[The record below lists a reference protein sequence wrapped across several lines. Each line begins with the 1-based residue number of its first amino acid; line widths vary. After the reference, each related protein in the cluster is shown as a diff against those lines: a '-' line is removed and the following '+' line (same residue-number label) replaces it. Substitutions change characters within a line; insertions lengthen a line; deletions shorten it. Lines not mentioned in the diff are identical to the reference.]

1 MSFYTALT
9 GLNGSQADI
18 SATSNN
24 IANVATTGYKRSKAE
39 FGDIFATSPLQNAS
53 SSIGSGTILKGIKQ
67 QFTQGNVSSSL
78 NALDMAISGQGFFA
92 LKPSLTTNQTV
103 YTRNGSFSVNN
114 DRFVV
119 DSAGQFVLA
128 LPVSDDGSVQGGEIV
143 DAKPLKL
150 ELEAGEAKKTDN
162 LELAVNLPASSTVF
176 DSAAD
181 FDPKNPATFNS
192 STSVTIFD
200 NLGNPVIA
208 TAFFIKTQAASGD
221 QVTHKYQTKFIVDG
235 REVQPSLTE
244 AISPTGQTL
253 VVDRFGQIIPIN
265 EKPQIISVAQTQP
278 LFFLDDLSNK
288 TVSKAATVESTVLED
303 AAFTATAPSITV
315 VTDPLQYYTTYEAN
329 PTLNKSTYWGKDFL
343 TVRVDD
349 TTGSASFK
357 SIDIRPGTYTATSLA
372 SEVQR
377 AINAGLSDDSK
388 LAIDPVTD
396 GSFSIQFNQLDNN
409 DEIQTLTA
417 INVDLMKDSFVT
429 EKLFAGTNGIE
440 NVASP
445 NFTREEF
452 LSHAQLR
459 INDALNRA
467 AVSAD
472 GNTNN
477 SSTYGV
483 SSQLF
488 NRVTGKALTGAIK
501 ETEVLS
507 FNYKHP
513 TTDLTDENNVTT
525 EEKFLLHSYYNS
537 SPTLKVFDKA
547 VDVTAVGGN
556 TMVQDASGTLKVY
569 INDTTNTISSTS
581 FPTEVFLAGE
591 FDTTVSTVNNLK
603 YNGAKFSV
611 SSAGTDANGNEFL
624 NLKSDSTAAINIT
637 DTKIK
642 VLYSESKDISA
653 QFEGGTDVFSGQT
666 EHFGSNRIVLKELN
680 KHSYLNKDVKQPNT
694 LLNKSGGI
702 TATQPNSGES
712 SPNDVL
718 VVDTTAGFPTSG
730 TLLIGTEQIT
740 YTGKTSTSFTGI
752 IRGAN
757 STVAAIHA
765 DDASIK
771 LLTFTD
777 GIMTGFKDILR
788 NTTLSAVPSTRSV
801 AGGTADANAYTAA
814 ADIPGTNVI
823 YEKTGTLG
831 VSDATLEV
839 EGGTKG
845 IRVGDLVVAKGIIAG
860 TRVNSIDHDTSTIT
874 LSNNS
879 NTLALAPATA
889 TTAGDKIAFLASAH
903 TSGTGASGQKVI
915 TVTDATNISEGDLV
929 YGRNIAS
936 GAYVTAVS
944 GTSVTINANILA
956 SSDSGG
962 SAPSGI
968 FGDELNFV
976 DNEGLG
982 VATKQN
988 GGNAALGATTLTVAA
1003 NTNIQVGDVVEVA
1016 GVPAGTTVTNINT
1029 NTITISAA
1037 TTAQIDADTP
1047 ILFLPA
1053 DSESLTVGST
1063 AGFTDAT
1070 EAAPGK
1076 FKLGDEIITYTGKTA
1091 TTLTGITRGAEN
1103 SESKAVA
1110 VNTAISLFDSVI
1122 NLGLSTRT
1130 TDVNTAINATATTVT
1145 VDSTADF
1152 EDSGFIRIGNEVIS
1166 YTGKTATS
1174 FTGLTRGVAGTTA
1187 ASHTND
1193 AVITQE
1199 ISNTDDWVDE
1209 DDPALRIAYD
1219 ISGQNFTL
1227 QGIPSKIGTS
1237 TSSKMFSFSA
1247 YGPGEGS
1254 GANAI
1259 GLKTLSNKA
1268 SSNIG
1273 GGAVLKAESVLF
1285 TGDQI
1290 AADTQQAFGVEVS
1303 YNNLTRKFSIASG
1316 TTGENIPANSAVGVG
1331 DAGQASSNIEIGRL
1345 AIVDGVATASAAG
1358 IGGTSAL
1365 LGINATNEITTVTA
1379 DTSGKGLQSEAAVLN
1394 GKTSNEDLSEDFF
1407 LSDAAEETI
1416 FVVNVNDIT
1425 AAIKVPEGVYNG
1437 TSLATALQSRI
1448 NQMEDSSGNTVN
1460 GVTVVYNTTSNSFTF
1475 TTGTTGLNSKIF
1487 VSASSRM
1494 GLNDL
1499 ELQTGTTPSF
1509 VNMANTI
1516 AKSDTGQSLYVN
1528 DAGTTTTLAPDNA
1541 WTPTTD
1547 GTFAKVFLRPGE
1559 LTFDTQGNLVSP
1571 TQKVNYKGDFAA
1583 DAAAGT
1589 NALSIDLDLDF
1600 DGSTQFASD
1609 FNVRTV
1615 TQDGQTV
1622 GKLDGL
1628 DIAANGLVSANYTN
1642 GLNIALGR
1650 LVMVNFNNQN
1660 GLKQIGNAT
1669 YVETSV
1675 SGVAAVGEAG
1685 ADGYGTIL
1693 SGSLERSNVDITEEL
1708 VNLITAQR
1716 NFQANAKTIET
1727 NTSLTQAIIQIRT

>member
-39 FGDIFATSPLQNAS
+39 FGDIFATSPLQNSS

-176 DSAAD
+176 ESAAD

-221 QVTHKYQTKFIVDG
+221 QATHKYQTKFIVDG

-409 DEIQTLTA
+409 DEIQTLAA

-429 EKLFAGTNGIE
+429 EDLFSITNGIE

-452 LSHAQLR
+452 LAHAQLR

-467 AVSAD
+467 AVSSD

-483 SSQLF
+483 NSSLF
-488 NRVTGKALTGAIK
+488 SRVNGKALDGAIK

-513 TTDLTDENNVTT
+513 TADLSDENNVTN
-525 EEKFLLHSYYNS
+525 EEKFLLHSYYNA

-547 VDVTAVGGN
+547 LDVTAVSGN

-569 INDTTNTISSTS
+569 INDTANTISSTS

-591 FDTTVSTVNNLK
+591 FDTTASTVNDAK

-611 SSAGTDANGNEFL
+611 SSAGTDADGNEFL
-624 NLKSDSTAAINIT
+624 NLKSDSTTAINIT

-642 VLYSESKDISA
+642 VLHTESKDISA
-653 QFEGGTDVFSGQT
+653 YFEGGTDVFSGQT

-694 LLNKSGGI
+694 LLNGAI
-702 TATQPNSGES
+702 
-712 SPNDVL
+712 NDTVTTL
-718 VVDTTAGFPTSG
+718 TVDTTAGFPASG
-730 TLLIGTEQIT
+730 TLLIGTEQVN
-740 YTGKTSTSFTGI
+740 YTGTTATSFTGVT
-752 IRGAN
+752 REVNGTTKA
-757 STVAAIHA
+757 TAQ
-765 DDASIK
+765 DDATVK
-771 LLTFTD
+771 LVTFTD
-777 GIMTGFKDILR
+777 GIMSDFTDILR
-788 NTTLSAVPSTRSV
+788 STTLTATPAT
-801 AGGTADANAYTAA
+801 AGRTAGTA
-814 ADIPGTNVI
+814 GTNVI
-823 YEKTGTLG
+823 YERTAAGATN
-831 VSDATLEV
+831 SDLLTV
-839 EGGTKG
+839 DGGTKG
-845 IRVGDLVVAKGIIAG
+845 IRIGDRVVGAGITAG
-860 TRVNSIDHDTSTIT
+860 TRVIAITNDRQLQLSANPTAVLNANSATAAGTKVTFLASSHTTGTVDVTGGTATTLAVLDATNIAVGDAVFGTNIPANTTVTGITGTTIT
-874 LSNNS
+874 LSN
-879 NTLALAPATA
+879 AATA
-889 TTAGDKIAFLASAH
+889 DIVGGELSFVDEDGL
-903 TSGTGASGQKVI
+903 GAQVLINGEVAEG
-915 TVTDATNISEGDLV
+915 ATNI
-929 YGRNIAS
+929 
-936 GAYVTAVS
+936 T
-944 GTSVTINANILA
+944 
-956 SSDSGG
+956 
-962 SAPSGI
+962 
-968 FGDELNFV
+968 V
-976 DNEGLG
+976 D
-982 VATKQN
+982 
-988 GGNAALGATTLTVAA
+988 A
-1003 NTNIQVGDVVEVA
+1003 NTNISVGDIVEVA
-1016 GVPAGTTVTNINT
+1016 GVTVGTTVTAIN
-1029 NTITISAA
+1029 NAVITISAA
-1037 TTAQIDADTP
+1037 TTAIIPDNTS
-1047 ILFLPA
+1047 ITFLPP
-1053 DSESLTVGST
+1053 DSETLTVGTT
-1063 AGFTDAT
+1063 AGFTAASAD
-1070 EAAPGK
+1070 APGK
-1076 FKLGDEIITYTGKTA
+1076 FKLGDEIITYTGKTG
-1091 TTLTGITRGAEN
+1091 TTLTGITRGVDN
-1103 SESKAVA
+1103 SESKSVA
-1110 VNTAISLFDSVI
+1110 ATTTLSLFDSVE
-1122 NLGLSTRT
+1122 NLGLASRS
-1130 TDVNTAINATATTVT
+1130 TDVSAQLTTTATTLT

-1152 EDSGFIRIGNEVIS
+1152 EDNGFIRIGNELIE

-1174 FTGLTRGVAGTTA
+1174 FTGLIRGAGGTTA
-1187 ASHTND
+1187 LQHEIDS
-1193 AVITQE
+1193 VITQDV
-1199 ISNTDDWVDE
+1199 SSSDDWVDE
-1209 DDPALRIAYD
+1209 NDPALRIAYD
-1219 ISGQNFTL
+1219 FSSQNFTL

-1237 TSSKMFSFSA
+1237 TASKMFSFSA
-1247 YGPGEGS
+1247 YGPGEGNS
-1254 GANAI
+1254 ANAI
-1259 GLKTLSNKA
+1259 GLKTQTNKA

-1273 GGAVLKAESVLF
+1273 GGALLKAESVLF

-1331 DAGQASSNIEIGRL
+1331 DGGQASSNIEIGRL
-1345 AIVDGVATASAAG
+1345 AIVDGVATASNAG
-1358 IGGTSAL
+1358 TGGTSAL
-1365 LGINATNEITTVTA
+1365 LGINATNAITTVTA
-1379 DTSGKGLQSEAAVLN
+1379 DTSGKGLKSEPAVLN
-1394 GKTSNEDLSEDFF
+1394 GRTSNEDLSEDFF

-1425 AAIKVPEGVYNG
+1425 AAIQVPEGVYNG

-1448 NQMEDSSGNTVN
+1448 NQMEDTSGNTVN
-1460 GVTVVYNTTSNSFTF
+1460 GVTVVYNSTSNSFTF
-1475 TTGTTGLNSKIF
+1475 TTGTTGLKSKIF
-1487 VSASSRM
+1487 VSASARM
-1494 GLNDL
+1494 GLDNL
-1499 ELQTGTTPSF
+1499 ELVTGTTPSF

-1547 GTFAKVFLRPGE
+1547 GTFAKVFIRPGE

-1571 TQKVNYKGDFAA
+1571 IQKVGYQGDFAA

-1589 NALSIDLDLDF
+1589 NALSIDLDLNF

-1628 DIAANGLVSANYTN
+1628 DVAANGLVSANYTN

-1660 GLKQIGNAT
+1660 GLKQVGNAT

>member
-39 FGDIFATSPLQNAS
+39 FGDIFATSPLQNSS

-114 DRFVV
+114 DRYVV

-162 LELAVNLPASSTVF
+162 LELAVNLPASSSVF
-176 DSAAD
+176 ASADD
-181 FDPKNPATFNS
+181 FDPTNPATFNS

-208 TAFFIKTQAASGD
+208 TAYFIKTQAAQGNEA
-221 QVTHKYQTKFIVDG
+221 THKYQTKFIVDG
-235 REVQPSLTE
+235 REVEPSLTE

-253 VVDRFGQIIPIN
+253 VVDRFGQIIPMN

-278 LFFLDDLSNK
+278 LFYLDDLSNK
-288 TVSKAATVESTVLED
+288 TVSKSATVTSTVLED
-303 AAFTATAPSITV
+303 AAFTATAPSITI
-315 VTDPLQYYTTYEAN
+315 VTDPLQYNTTYEAN

-349 TTGSASFK
+349 TTGSAGFK
-357 SIDIRPGTYTATSLA
+357 SIDIRPGSYTAASLA

-377 AINAGLSDDSK
+377 AINSGLGDDSK
-388 LAIDPVTD
+388 LSIDPVTD

-409 DEIQTLTA
+409 DELQTLTA
-417 INVDLMKDSFVT
+417 IKVDLMQDSFIT
-429 EKLFAGTNGIE
+429 EDLFAATNGIE

-452 LSHAQLR
+452 LAHAQLQ

-472 GNTNN
+472 GSTNS

-483 SSQLF
+483 SSSLF
-488 NRVTGKALTGAIK
+488 ARATGSKLTGAIK

-507 FNYKHP
+507 FNYKQP
-513 TTDLTDENNVTT
+513 ATDLTDENSISDET
-525 EEKFLLHSYYNS
+525 KFLLHSYYNS
-537 SPTLKVFDKA
+537 SPTLNVFEKSL
-547 VDVTAVGGN
+547 DVKAVGGN

-569 INDTTNTISSTS
+569 VNDPDATISTTT
-581 FPTEVFLAGE
+581 FPTEVYLAGE
-591 FDTTVSTVNNLK
+591 FDTTTSTVNNLK

-611 SSAGTDANGNEFL
+611 SSAGTDANGNTFL
-624 NLKSDSTAAINIT
+624 NLKSDSTSAINIT

-642 VLYSESKDISA
+642 VLHTTSKDVSA
-653 QFEGGTDVFSGQT
+653 YFEGGTGIFDNQT

-680 KHSYLNKDVKQPNT
+680 KHAYLNKDAKQANT
-694 LLNKSGGI
+694 LLNGAISNSVTSI
-702 TATQPNSGES
+702 T
-712 SPNDVL
+712 
-718 VVDTTAGFPTSG
+718 VDTTTGFPASG
-730 TLLIGTEQIT
+730 TLLIGTEE
-740 YTGKTSTSFTGI
+740 
-752 IRGAN
+752 
-757 STVAAIHA
+757 
-765 DDASIK
+765 
-771 LLTFTD
+771 
-777 GIMTGFKDILR
+777 M
-788 NTTLSAVPSTRSV
+788 
-801 AGGTADANAYTAA
+801 
-814 ADIPGTNVI
+814 
-823 YEKTGTLG
+823 
-831 VSDATLEV
+831 
-839 EGGTKG
+839 
-845 IRVGDLVVAKGIIAG
+845 
-860 TRVNSIDHDTSTIT
+860 
-874 LSNNS
+874 
-879 NTLALAPATA
+879 
-889 TTAGDKIAFLASAH
+889 
-903 TSGTGASGQKVI
+903 
-915 TVTDATNISEGDLV
+915 
-929 YGRNIAS
+929 
-936 GAYVTAVS
+936 
-944 GTSVTINANILA
+944 
-956 SSDSGG
+956 
-962 SAPSGI
+962 
-968 FGDELNFV
+968 
-976 DNEGLG
+976 
-982 VATKQN
+982 
-988 GGNAALGATTLTVAA
+988 
-1003 NTNIQVGDVVEVA
+1003 
-1016 GVPAGTTVTNINT
+1016 
-1029 NTITISAA
+1029 
-1037 TTAQIDADTP
+1037 
-1047 ILFLPA
+1047 
-1053 DSESLTVGST
+1053 
-1063 AGFTDAT
+1063 
-1070 EAAPGK
+1070 
-1076 FKLGDEIITYTGKTA
+1076 TYTGKTA
-1091 TTLTGITRGAEN
+1091 TTFTGITRNTNSVGAASALDDATVKLASFSDDIFSGFTDKLRNTYAAAKVTNTAPAAGGTLTVGSTEGFPATGTILVGN
-1103 SESKAVA
+1103 EKMTYTAKTATTFTIGVKAQGHTTTYTGSEAKLKGAITATSPANGGTMTIDNLTNASFPKSGTLLVGSEHITYTGWTADTTSRPLTASSANTLTLSGITRA
-1110 VNTAISLFDSVI
+1110 VNGTTAATGSDNLDIDLLADVSLVTSVETM
-1122 NLGLSTRT
+1122 GLETRT
-1130 TDVNTAINATATTVT
+1130 TEINGAINASVTSLT
-1145 VDSTADF
+1145 VDSTVGF
-1152 EDSGFIRIGNEVIS
+1152 EDTGFIRVGTEVIA

-1174 FTGLTRGVAGTTA
+1174 FTGLTRGAGGTTA
-1187 ASHTND
+1187 AAHSDD
-1193 AVITQE
+1193 ADIFQE
-1199 ISNTDDWVDE
+1199 ISITDDWVDE
-1209 DDPALRIAYD
+1209 TDPALKITYD
-1219 ISGQNFTL
+1219 SSGQNFTL

-1237 TSSKMFSFSA
+1237 TASKMFSFSA
-1247 YGPGEGS
+1247 YAPGEGNK
-1254 GANAI
+1254 ANAI
-1259 GLKTLSNKA
+1259 GLKTQTNKA

-1290 AADTQQAFGVEVS
+1290 AADTQRAYGVEVS

-1316 TTGENIPANSAVGVG
+1316 STGENIPANSAVGVG
-1331 DAGQASSNIEIGRL
+1331 DSGQASSNIEIGRL
-1345 AIVDGVATASAAG
+1345 AIVDGVATASTTG
-1358 IGGTSAL
+1358 TGGTSAL
-1365 LGINATNEITTVTA
+1365 LGINATTAISTVTA
-1379 DTSGKGLQSEAAVLN
+1379 DTSGKGLKSSAAVLN
-1394 GKTSNEDLSEDFF
+1394 GKQSNEDLSEDFF
-1407 LSDAAEETI
+1407 LSNAAEETI

-1425 AAIKVPEGVYNG
+1425 AAIQVPEGVYNG

-1460 GVTVVYNTTSNSFTF
+1460 GVSVSYDTVGNSFSF

-1487 VSASSRM
+1487 VSGSSRM

-1499 ELQTGTTPSF
+1499 ELVTGTTPSF
-1509 VNMANTI
+1509 VNMANAT
-1516 AKSDTGQSLYVN
+1516 ASSATGQSLYVN
-1528 DAGTTTTLAPDNA
+1528 DAGTTTTLAPANS
-1541 WTPTTD
+1541 WTATTD
-1547 GTFAKVFLRPGE
+1547 GTFAKVFLKPGE

-1571 TQKVNYKGDFAA
+1571 IQKVGYKGDFAA
-1583 DAAAGT
+1583 NAETGT
-1589 NALSIDLDLDF
+1589 NALSIDLDLNF

-1609 FNVRTV
+1609 FNVKSV

-1642 GLNIALGR
+1642 GLNLALGR

>member
-39 FGDIFATSPLQNAS
+39 FGDIFATSPLQNSS

-114 DRFVV
+114 DRYVV

-128 LPVSDDGSVQGGEIV
+128 LPVSDDGSVQGGEIA
-143 DAKPLKL
+143 DAEPLKL

-176 DSAAD
+176 ASADD

-208 TAFFIKTQAASGD
+208 TAYFIKTQAASGSEA
-221 QVTHKYQTKFIVDG
+221 THKYQTKFIVDG
-235 REVQPSLTE
+235 REVEPSLTE

-253 VVDRFGQIIPIN
+253 VVDRFGQIIPMN

-278 LFFLDDLSNK
+278 LFYLDDLSNK
-288 TVSKAATVESTVLED
+288 TVSKAATVTSTVLED

-315 VTDPLQYYTTYEAN
+315 VTDPLQYNTTYEAN

-349 TTGSASFK
+349 TTGSAGFK
-357 SIDIRPGTYTATSLA
+357 SIDIRPGTYTAATLA

-377 AINAGLSDDSK
+377 AINAGLGDDAK
-388 LAIDPVTD
+388 LSIDPVTD

-409 DEIQTLTA
+409 DELQTLSA
-417 INVDLMKDSFVT
+417 IKVDLMQDSFIT
-429 EKLFAGTNGIE
+429 EDLFSATSGIE

-452 LSHAQLR
+452 LAHAQLQ

-477 SSTYGV
+477 ASTYGV
-483 SSQLF
+483 SSSLF
-488 NRVTGKALTGAIK
+488 ARASGAKLAGAIK

-507 FNYKHP
+507 FNYKQP
-513 TTDLTDENNVTT
+513 ATDLLDENAITNET
-525 EEKFLLHSYYNS
+525 KFLLHSYYNS
-537 SPTLKVFDKA
+537 SPDLKVFEKALDVKA
-547 VDVTAVGGN
+547 VSGN

-569 INDTTNTISSTS
+569 VNDPNSTITTTS
-581 FPTEVFLAGE
+581 FPTEVYIAGE
-591 FDTTVSTVNNLK
+591 FDTTTSTVNNLK

-611 SSAGTDANGNEFL
+611 SSAGTDANGNTFL
-624 NLKSDSTAAINIT
+624 NLKSDSTSAINIT
-637 DTKIK
+637 ETKIK
-642 VLYSESKDISA
+642 VLHTTSKDVSA
-653 QFEGGTDVFSGQT
+653 YFEGGTDIFDNQT

-680 KHSYLNKDVKQPNT
+680 KHGYLNKDANQANT
-694 LLNKSGGI
+694 LLNGAI
-702 TATQPNSGES
+702 TNSATSIT
-712 SPNDVL
+712 
-718 VVDTTAGFPTSG
+718 VDTTTGFPTSG
-730 TLLIGTEQIT
+730 TLLIGTEEMT
-740 YTGKTSTSFTGI
+740 YTGKTSTTFTGLT
-752 IRGAN
+752 RNTNSAGAA
-757 STVAAIHA
+757 TAL
-765 DDASIK
+765 DDATVK
-771 LLTFTD
+771 LASFSENIFSGFTD
-777 GIMTGFKDILR
+777 QLR
-788 NTTLSAVPSTRSV
+788 NT
-801 AGGTADANAYTAA
+801 YAA
-814 ADIPGTNVI
+814 AAV
-823 YEKTGTLG
+823 
-831 VSDATLEV
+831 
-839 EGGTKG
+839 
-845 IRVGDLVVAKGIIAG
+845 
-860 TRVNSIDHDTSTIT
+860 TS
-874 LSNNS
+874 S
-879 NTLALAPATA
+879 APAA
-889 TTAGDKIAFLASAH
+889 
-903 TSGTGASGQKVI
+903 SGT
-915 TVTDATNISEGDLV
+915 
-929 YGRNIAS
+929 
-936 GAYVTAVS
+936 
-944 GTSVTINANILA
+944 
-956 SSDSGG
+956 
-962 SAPSGI
+962 
-968 FGDELNFV
+968 
-976 DNEGLG
+976 
-982 VATKQN
+982 
-988 GGNAALGATTLTVAA
+988 
-1003 NTNIQVGDVVEVA
+1003 
-1016 GVPAGTTVTNINT
+1016 
-1029 NTITISAA
+1029 
-1037 TTAQIDADTP
+1037 
-1047 ILFLPA
+1047 
-1053 DSESLTVGST
+1053 LTVGST
-1063 AGFTDAT
+1063 AGFPDTGTLKVGNEHMTYTAKTATTFTIGVKAQDNTTTYTAPTAVLDGAITASSTTIVVDGFQNGPFPESGTLLIGTEHVTYTGYTSSSTTRPYPNDASIEVTFTGLTRGVNGTTAASGSDNATVTLLSEVSLVESVETMGLETRTTAVNNGAGITAAATSMTVDSTVGFEDSGFIRVGT
-1070 EAAPGK
+1070 EVMS
-1076 FKLGDEIITYTGKTA
+1076 YTGKTA
-1091 TTLTGITRGAEN
+1091 TT
-1103 SESKAVA
+1103 
-1110 VNTAISLFDSVI
+1110 
-1122 NLGLSTRT
+1122 
-1130 TDVNTAINATATTVT
+1130 
-1145 VDSTADF
+1145 
-1152 EDSGFIRIGNEVIS
+1152 
-1166 YTGKTATS
+1166 
-1174 FTGLTRGVAGTTA
+1174 FTGLTRGAGGTTA
-1187 ASHTND
+1187 QIHADD
-1193 AVITQE
+1193 AKIFQE
-1199 ISNTDDWVDE
+1199 ISITDDWVDE
-1209 DDPALRIAYD
+1209 TDPALKITYD
-1219 ISGQNFTL
+1219 SSGQNFTL

-1237 TSSKMFSFSA
+1237 TPSKMFSFSA
-1247 YGPGEGS
+1247 FSPGEGNK
-1254 GANAI
+1254 ANAI
-1259 GLKTLSNKA
+1259 GLKTQSNKA

-1273 GGAVLKAESVLF
+1273 GGALLKAESVLF

-1290 AADTQQAFGVEVS
+1290 AADTQRAYGVEVS

-1316 TTGENIPANSAVGVG
+1316 STGENIPANSAVGVG
-1331 DAGQASSNIEIGRL
+1331 DSGQASSNIEIGRL
-1345 AIVDGVATASAAG
+1345 AIVDGVATSSNAG

-1365 LGINATNEITTVTA
+1365 LGINATTAITTVTA
-1379 DTSGKGLQSEAAVLN
+1379 DTSGKGLQSSAAVLN

-1425 AAIKVPEGVYNG
+1425 AAIQVPEGVYNG
-1437 TSLATALQSRI
+1437 TSLATALESRI
-1448 NQMEDSSGNTVN
+1448 NQMEDSAGNTVN
-1460 GVTVVYNTTSNSFTF
+1460 GVAVTYSTVDNAFTF
-1475 TTGTTGLNSKIF
+1475 TTGTTGINSKIF

-1499 ELQTGTTPSF
+1499 ELVTGTTPSF
-1509 VNMANTI
+1509 VNMAT
-1516 AKSDTGQSLYVN
+1516 ATASSATGQSLYVN
-1528 DAGTTTTLAPDNA
+1528 DAGTTTTLAPENS
-1541 WTPTTD
+1541 WTATTD
-1547 GTFAKVFLRPGE
+1547 GSFAKVFLRPGE

-1571 TQKVNYKGDFAA
+1571 IQKVGYQGDFAA

-1589 NALSIDLDLDF
+1589 NALSIDLDLNF

-1609 FNVRTV
+1609 FNVRSV

-1628 DIAANGLVSANYTN
+1628 DVAANGLVSANYTN

-1727 NTSLTQAIIQIRT
+1727 NTTLTQAIIQIRS

>member
-39 FGDIFATSPLQNAS
+39 FGDIFATSPLQNSS

-114 DRFVV
+114 DRYVV

-128 LPVSDDGSVQGGEIV
+128 LPVSDDGSVQGGEIA
-143 DAKPLKL
+143 DAEPLKL

-176 DSAAD
+176 ASADD
-181 FDPKNPATFNS
+181 FDSKNPATFNS

-208 TAFFIKTQAASGD
+208 TAYFIKTQAASGSEA
-221 QVTHKYQTKFIVDG
+221 THKYQTKFIVDG
-235 REVQPSLTE
+235 REVEPSLTE

-253 VVDRFGQIIPIN
+253 VVDRFGQIIPMN

-278 LFFLDDLSNK
+278 LFYLDDLSNK
-288 TVSKAATVESTVLED
+288 TVSKAATVTSTVLED

-315 VTDPLQYYTTYEAN
+315 VTDPLQYNTTYEAN

-349 TTGSASFK
+349 TTGSAGFK
-357 SIDIRPGTYTATSLA
+357 SIDIRPGTYTAATLA

-377 AINAGLSDDSK
+377 AINAGLGDDAK
-388 LAIDPVTD
+388 LSIDPVTD

-409 DEIQTLTA
+409 DELQTLSA
-417 INVDLMKDSFVT
+417 IKVDLMQDSFIT
-429 EKLFAGTNGIE
+429 EDLFSATSGIE

-452 LSHAQLR
+452 LAHAQLQ

-472 GNTNN
+472 GNTN
-477 SSTYGV
+477 SASTYGV
-483 SSQLF
+483 SSSLF
-488 NRVTGKALTGAIK
+488 ARASGAKLAGAIK

-507 FNYKHP
+507 FNYKQP
-513 TTDLTDENNVTT
+513 ATDLLDENAITDET
-525 EEKFLLHSYYNS
+525 KFLLHSYYNS
-537 SPTLKVFDKA
+537 SPDLKVFEKSLDVKA
-547 VDVTAVGGN
+547 VSGN

-569 INDTTNTISSTS
+569 VNDPNSTITTTT
-581 FPTEVFLAGE
+581 FPTEVYIAGE
-591 FDTTVSTVNNLK
+591 FDTATSEVNNLK

-611 SSAGTDANGNEFL
+611 SSAGTDANGNTFL

-637 DTKIK
+637 ETKIK
-642 VLYSESKDISA
+642 VLHTTSKDVSA
-653 QFEGGTDVFSGQT
+653 YFEGGTDIFDNQT

-680 KHSYLNKDVKQPNT
+680 KHGYLNKDAKQANT
-694 LLNKSGGI
+694 LLNGAIS
-702 TATQPNSGES
+702 NSA
-712 SPNDVL
+712 L
-718 VVDTTAGFPTSG
+718 HLTVDTTTGFPTSG
-730 TLLIGTEQIT
+730 TLLIGTEEMT
-740 YTGKTSTSFTGI
+740 YTGKTSTTFTGI
-752 IRGAN
+752 TRNTNSAGAAAALDDATVKLASFSEDIFSGFTDQLRNTFAAAAVTSSAPAAGGTLTVSSTDGFPDTGTIKVGNEHMTYTAKTATTFTIGVKAQDNTTTYTAPTAILDGAITATSTTITVDTFPNGGFPETGTLLIGTEHVTYTGFTAN
-757 STVAAIHA
+757 STTRPFPNNDTIEITFTGLTRGVNGTTAAIGSNNA
-765 DDASIK
+765 AVT
-771 LLTFTD
+771 LLSEVSLVESVESMGLETRATAVNNGA
-777 GIMTGFKDILR
+777 GI
-788 NTTLSAVPSTRSV
+788 
-801 AGGTADANAYTAA
+801 TAA
-814 ADIPGTNVI
+814 ATSMTVDSTVGF
-823 YEKTGTLG
+823 EDSGF
-831 VSDATLEV
+831 
-839 EGGTKG
+839 
-845 IRVGDLVVAKGIIAG
+845 IRVG
-860 TRVNSIDHDTSTIT
+860 T
-874 LSNNS
+874 
-879 NTLALAPATA
+879 
-889 TTAGDKIAFLASAH
+889 
-903 TSGTGASGQKVI
+903 
-915 TVTDATNISEGDLV
+915 
-929 YGRNIAS
+929 
-936 GAYVTAVS
+936 
-944 GTSVTINANILA
+944 
-956 SSDSGG
+956 
-962 SAPSGI
+962 
-968 FGDELNFV
+968 
-976 DNEGLG
+976 
-982 VATKQN
+982 
-988 GGNAALGATTLTVAA
+988 
-1003 NTNIQVGDVVEVA
+1003 EVM
-1016 GVPAGTTVTNINT
+1016 
-1029 NTITISAA
+1029 S
-1037 TTAQIDADTP
+1037 
-1047 ILFLPA
+1047 
-1053 DSESLTVGST
+1053 
-1063 AGFTDAT
+1063 
-1070 EAAPGK
+1070 
-1076 FKLGDEIITYTGKTA
+1076 YTGKTA
-1091 TTLTGITRGAEN
+1091 TT
-1103 SESKAVA
+1103 
-1110 VNTAISLFDSVI
+1110 
-1122 NLGLSTRT
+1122 
-1130 TDVNTAINATATTVT
+1130 
-1145 VDSTADF
+1145 
-1152 EDSGFIRIGNEVIS
+1152 
-1166 YTGKTATS
+1166 
-1174 FTGLTRGVAGTTA
+1174 FTGLTRGAGGTTA
-1187 ASHTND
+1187 QIHADD
-1193 AVITQE
+1193 AKIFQE
-1199 ISNTDDWVDE
+1199 ISITDDWVDE
-1209 DDPALRIAYD
+1209 TDPALKITYD
-1219 ISGQNFTL
+1219 SSGQNFTL

-1237 TSSKMFSFSA
+1237 TPSKMFSFSA
-1247 YGPGEGS
+1247 YSPGEGNK
-1254 GANAI
+1254 ANAI
-1259 GLKTLSNKA
+1259 GLKTQSNKA

-1273 GGAVLKAESVLF
+1273 GGALLKAESVLF

-1290 AADTQQAFGVEVS
+1290 AADTQRAYGVEVS

-1316 TTGENIPANSAVGVG
+1316 STGENIPANSAVGVG
-1331 DAGQASSNIEIGRL
+1331 DSGQASSNIEIGRL
-1345 AIVDGVATASAAG
+1345 AIVDGVATVSNAG

-1365 LGINATNEITTVTA
+1365 LGINATTAITTVTA
-1379 DTSGKGLQSEAAVLN
+1379 DTSGKGLQSSAAVLS

-1425 AAIKVPEGVYNG
+1425 AAIQVPEGVYNG
-1437 TSLATALQSRI
+1437 TSLATALESRI
-1448 NQMEDSSGNTVN
+1448 NQMEDSAGNTVN
-1460 GVTVVYNTTSNSFTF
+1460 GVAVTYSTVDNAFTF

-1499 ELQTGTTPSF
+1499 ELVTGTTPSF
-1509 VNMANTI
+1509 VNMAT
-1516 AKSDTGQSLYVN
+1516 ATASSATGQSLYVN
-1528 DAGTTTTLAPDNA
+1528 DAGTTTTLAPENS
-1541 WTPTTD
+1541 WTATTD
-1547 GTFAKVFLRPGE
+1547 GSFAKVFLRPGE

-1571 TQKVNYKGDFAA
+1571 IQKVGYQGDFAA

-1589 NALSIDLDLDF
+1589 NALSIDLDLNF

-1609 FNVRTV
+1609 FNVRSV

-1628 DIAANGLVSANYTN
+1628 DVAANGLVSANYTN

-1727 NTSLTQAIIQIRT
+1727 NTTLTQAIIQIRS

>member
-39 FGDIFATSPLQNAS
+39 FGDIFATSPLQNSS

-114 DRFVV
+114 DRYVV

-128 LPVSDDGSVQGGEIV
+128 LPVSDDGSVQGGEIA
-143 DAKPLKL
+143 DAEPLKL

-176 DSAAD
+176 ASADD

-208 TAFFIKTQAASGD
+208 TAYFIKTQAASGSEA
-221 QVTHKYQTKFIVDG
+221 THKYQTKFIVDG
-235 REVQPSLTE
+235 REVEPSLTE

-253 VVDRFGQIIPIN
+253 VVDRFGQIIPMN

-278 LFFLDDLSNK
+278 LFYLDDLSNK
-288 TVSKAATVESTVLED
+288 TVSKAATVTSTVLED

-315 VTDPLQYYTTYEAN
+315 VTDPLQYNTTYEAN

-349 TTGSASFK
+349 TTGSAGFK
-357 SIDIRPGTYTATSLA
+357 SIDIRPGTYTAATLA

-377 AINAGLSDDSK
+377 AINAGLGDDAK
-388 LAIDPVTD
+388 LSIDPVTD

-409 DEIQTLTA
+409 DELQTLTA
-417 INVDLMKDSFVT
+417 IKVDLMQDSFIT
-429 EKLFAGTNGIE
+429 EDLFSATSGIE

-452 LSHAQLR
+452 LAHAQLQ

-477 SSTYGV
+477 ASTYGV
-483 SSQLF
+483 SSSLF
-488 NRVTGKALTGAIK
+488 ARATGAKLSGAIK

-507 FNYKHP
+507 FNYKQP
-513 TTDLTDENNVTT
+513 ATDLLDENAITNET
-525 EEKFLLHSYYNS
+525 KFLLHSYYNS
-537 SPTLKVFDKA
+537 SPDLKVFEKALDVKA
-547 VDVTAVGGN
+547 VSGN

-569 INDTTNTISSTS
+569 VNDPNSTITTTS
-581 FPTEVFLAGE
+581 FPTEVYIAGE
-591 FDTTVSTVNNLK
+591 FDTTTSTVNNLK

-611 SSAGTDANGNEFL
+611 SSAGTDANGNTFL
-624 NLKSDSTAAINIT
+624 NLKSDSTSAINIT
-637 DTKIK
+637 ETKIK
-642 VLYSESKDISA
+642 VLHTTSKDVSA
-653 QFEGGTDVFSGQT
+653 YFEGGTDIFDNQT

-680 KHSYLNKDVKQPNT
+680 KHGYLNKDAKQANT
-694 LLNKSGGI
+694 LLNGAI
-702 TATQPNSGES
+702 ANNS
-712 SPNDVL
+712 PTL
-718 VVDTTAGFPTSG
+718 TVDTTTGFPTSG
-730 TLLIGTEQIT
+730 TLLIGTEEMT
-740 YTGKTSTSFTGI
+740 YTGKTSTTFTGLT
-752 IRGAN
+752 RNTNGAG
-757 STVAAIHA
+757 AAA
-765 DDASIK
+765 ALDDATVK
-771 LLTFTD
+771 LASFSEDIFSGFTD
-777 GIMTGFKDILR
+777 QLR
-788 NTTLSAVPSTRSV
+788 NTYAAAAVTSSAPA
-801 AGGTADANAYTAA
+801 AGGT
-814 ADIPGTNVI
+814 
-823 YEKTGTLG
+823 
-831 VSDATLEV
+831 
-839 EGGTKG
+839 
-845 IRVGDLVVAKGIIAG
+845 
-860 TRVNSIDHDTSTIT
+860 
-874 LSNNS
+874 
-879 NTLALAPATA
+879 
-889 TTAGDKIAFLASAH
+889 
-903 TSGTGASGQKVI
+903 
-915 TVTDATNISEGDLV
+915 
-929 YGRNIAS
+929 
-936 GAYVTAVS
+936 
-944 GTSVTINANILA
+944 
-956 SSDSGG
+956 
-962 SAPSGI
+962 
-968 FGDELNFV
+968 
-976 DNEGLG
+976 
-982 VATKQN
+982 
-988 GGNAALGATTLTVAA
+988 
-1003 NTNIQVGDVVEVA
+1003 
-1016 GVPAGTTVTNINT
+1016 
-1029 NTITISAA
+1029 
-1037 TTAQIDADTP
+1037 
-1047 ILFLPA
+1047 
-1053 DSESLTVGST
+1053 LTVGST
-1063 AGFTDAT
+1063 AGFPDTGTIKVGNEHMTYTAKTAT
-1070 EAAPGK
+1070 TFTIGVKAQDNTTTYTAPTAILDGAITATSTTITVDTFPNGGFPESGTLLIGTEHVTYTGFTANSTTRPFPNNNTIEVTFTGLTRGANGTTAAIGSDNAAVT
-1076 FKLGDEIITYTGKTA
+1076 LLSEVSLVESVESMGLETRATAVNNGAGITAAATSMTVDSTVGFEDSGFIRVGTEVMSYTGKTA
-1091 TTLTGITRGAEN
+1091 TT
-1103 SESKAVA
+1103 
-1110 VNTAISLFDSVI
+1110 
-1122 NLGLSTRT
+1122 
-1130 TDVNTAINATATTVT
+1130 
-1145 VDSTADF
+1145 
-1152 EDSGFIRIGNEVIS
+1152 
-1166 YTGKTATS
+1166 
-1174 FTGLTRGVAGTTA
+1174 FTGLTRGAGGTTA
-1187 ASHTND
+1187 QIHADD
-1193 AVITQE
+1193 AKIFQE
-1199 ISNTDDWVDE
+1199 ISITDDWVDE
-1209 DDPALRIAYD
+1209 TDPALKITYD
-1219 ISGQNFTL
+1219 SSGQNFTL

-1237 TSSKMFSFSA
+1237 TPSKMFSFSA
-1247 YGPGEGS
+1247 FSPGEGNK
-1254 GANAI
+1254 ANAI
-1259 GLKTLSNKA
+1259 GLKTQSNKA

-1273 GGAVLKAESVLF
+1273 GGALLKAESVLF

-1290 AADTQQAFGVEVS
+1290 AADTQRAYGVEVS

-1316 TTGENIPANSAVGVG
+1316 STGENIPANSAVGVG
-1331 DAGQASSNIEIGRL
+1331 DSGQASSNIEIGRL
-1345 AIVDGVATASAAG
+1345 AIVDGVATSSNAG

-1365 LGINATNEITTVTA
+1365 LGINATTAITTVTA
-1379 DTSGKGLQSEAAVLN
+1379 DTSGKGLQSSAAVLN

-1425 AAIKVPEGVYNG
+1425 AAIQVPEGVYNG

-1448 NQMEDSSGNTVN
+1448 NQMEDSAGNTVN
-1460 GVTVVYNTTSNSFTF
+1460 GVAVTYSTVNNAFTF

-1499 ELQTGTTPSF
+1499 ELVTGTTPSF
-1509 VNMANTI
+1509 VNMAT
-1516 AKSDTGQSLYVN
+1516 ATASSATGQSLYVN
-1528 DAGTTTTLAPDNA
+1528 DAGTTTTLAPENS
-1541 WTPTTD
+1541 WTATTD
-1547 GTFAKVFLRPGE
+1547 GSFAKVFLRPGE

-1571 TQKVNYKGDFAA
+1571 IQKVGYQGDFAA

-1589 NALSIDLDLDF
+1589 NALSIDLDLNF

-1609 FNVRTV
+1609 FNVRSV

-1628 DIAANGLVSANYTN
+1628 DVAANGLVSANYTN

-1727 NTSLTQAIIQIRT
+1727 NTTLTQAIIQIRS

>member
-39 FGDIFATSPLQNAS
+39 FGDIFATSPLQNSS

-114 DRFVV
+114 DRYVV

-162 LELAVNLPASSTVF
+162 LELAVNLPASSSVF
-176 DSAAD
+176 ASADD
-181 FDPKNPATFNS
+181 FDPTNPATFNS

-208 TAFFIKTQAASGD
+208 TAYFIKTQAAQGNEA
-221 QVTHKYQTKFIVDG
+221 THKYQTKFIVDG
-235 REVQPSLTE
+235 REVEPSLTE

-253 VVDRFGQIIPIN
+253 VVDRFGQIIPMN

-278 LFFLDDLSNK
+278 LFYLDDLSNK
-288 TVSKAATVESTVLED
+288 TVSKSATVTSTVLED
-303 AAFTATAPSITV
+303 AAFTATAPSITI
-315 VTDPLQYYTTYEAN
+315 VTDPLQYNTTYEAN

-349 TTGSASFK
+349 TTGSAGFK
-357 SIDIRPGTYTATSLA
+357 SIDIRPGSYTAASLA

-377 AINAGLSDDSK
+377 AINSGLGDDSK
-388 LAIDPVTD
+388 LSIDPVTD

-409 DEIQTLTA
+409 DELQTLTA
-417 INVDLMKDSFVT
+417 IKVDLMQDSFIT
-429 EKLFAGTNGIE
+429 EDLFAATNGIE

-452 LSHAQLR
+452 LAHAQLQ

-472 GNTNN
+472 GSTNS

-483 SSQLF
+483 SSSLF
-488 NRVTGKALTGAIK
+488 ARATGSKLTGAIK

-507 FNYKHP
+507 FNYKQP
-513 TTDLTDENNVTT
+513 ATDLTDENSISDET
-525 EEKFLLHSYYNS
+525 KFLLHSYYNS
-537 SPTLKVFDKA
+537 SPTLNVFEKSL
-547 VDVTAVGGN
+547 DVKAVGGN

-569 INDTTNTISSTS
+569 VNDPDATISTTT
-581 FPTEVFLAGE
+581 FPTEVYLAGE
-591 FDTTVSTVNNLK
+591 FDTTTSTVNDLK

-611 SSAGTDANGNEFL
+611 SSAGTDANGNTFL
-624 NLKSDSTAAINIT
+624 NLKSDSTSAINIT

-642 VLYSESKDISA
+642 VLHTTSKDVSA
-653 QFEGGTDVFSGQT
+653 YFEGGTGIFDNQT

-680 KHSYLNKDVKQPNT
+680 KHAYLNKDAKQANT
-694 LLNKSGGI
+694 LLNGAINNSVTSI
-702 TATQPNSGES
+702 T
-712 SPNDVL
+712 
-718 VVDTTAGFPTSG
+718 VDTTTGFPASG
-730 TLLIGTEQIT
+730 TLLIGTEE
-740 YTGKTSTSFTGI
+740 
-752 IRGAN
+752 
-757 STVAAIHA
+757 
-765 DDASIK
+765 
-771 LLTFTD
+771 
-777 GIMTGFKDILR
+777 M
-788 NTTLSAVPSTRSV
+788 
-801 AGGTADANAYTAA
+801 
-814 ADIPGTNVI
+814 
-823 YEKTGTLG
+823 
-831 VSDATLEV
+831 
-839 EGGTKG
+839 
-845 IRVGDLVVAKGIIAG
+845 
-860 TRVNSIDHDTSTIT
+860 
-874 LSNNS
+874 
-879 NTLALAPATA
+879 
-889 TTAGDKIAFLASAH
+889 
-903 TSGTGASGQKVI
+903 
-915 TVTDATNISEGDLV
+915 
-929 YGRNIAS
+929 
-936 GAYVTAVS
+936 
-944 GTSVTINANILA
+944 
-956 SSDSGG
+956 
-962 SAPSGI
+962 
-968 FGDELNFV
+968 
-976 DNEGLG
+976 
-982 VATKQN
+982 
-988 GGNAALGATTLTVAA
+988 
-1003 NTNIQVGDVVEVA
+1003 
-1016 GVPAGTTVTNINT
+1016 
-1029 NTITISAA
+1029 
-1037 TTAQIDADTP
+1037 
-1047 ILFLPA
+1047 
-1053 DSESLTVGST
+1053 
-1063 AGFTDAT
+1063 
-1070 EAAPGK
+1070 
-1076 FKLGDEIITYTGKTA
+1076 TYTGKTA
-1091 TTLTGITRGAEN
+1091 TTFTGITRNTNSVGAASALDDATVKLASFSDDIFSGFTDKLRN
-1103 SESKAVA
+1103 TYAAAKVT
-1110 VNTAISLFDSVI
+1110 NTAPAAGGTLTVGSTEGFPATGTILVGNEKMTYTAKTATTFTIGVKAQGHTTTYTGSEAKLKGAITATSPANGGTMTIDNLTNASFPKSGTLLVGSEHITYTGWTADTTSRPLTGSSANTLTLSGITRGVNGTTAATGSDNLDIDLLADVSLVTSVETM
-1122 NLGLSTRT
+1122 GLETRT
-1130 TDVNTAINATATTVT
+1130 TEINGAINASVTSLT
-1145 VDSTADF
+1145 VDSTVGF
-1152 EDSGFIRIGNEVIS
+1152 EDTGFIRVGTEIMS

-1174 FTGLTRGVAGTTA
+1174 FTGLTRGAGGTTA
-1187 ASHTND
+1187 AAHSDD
-1193 AVITQE
+1193 ADIFQE
-1199 ISNTDDWVDE
+1199 ISITDDWVDE
-1209 DDPALRIAYD
+1209 TDPALKITYD
-1219 ISGQNFTL
+1219 SSGQNFTL

-1237 TSSKMFSFSA
+1237 TASKMFSFSA
-1247 YGPGEGS
+1247 YAPGEGNK
-1254 GANAI
+1254 ANAI
-1259 GLKTLSNKA
+1259 GLKTQTNKA

-1290 AADTQQAFGVEVS
+1290 AADTQRAYGVEVS

-1316 TTGENIPANSAVGVG
+1316 STGENIPANSAVGVG
-1331 DAGQASSNIEIGRL
+1331 DSGQASSNIEIGRL
-1345 AIVDGVATASAAG
+1345 AIVDGVATASTTG
-1358 IGGTSAL
+1358 TGGTSAL
-1365 LGINATNEITTVTA
+1365 LGINATTAISTVTA
-1379 DTSGKGLQSEAAVLN
+1379 DTSGKGLKSSAAVLN
-1394 GKTSNEDLSEDFF
+1394 GKQSNEDLSEDFF
-1407 LSDAAEETI
+1407 LSNAAEETI

-1425 AAIKVPEGVYNG
+1425 AAIQVPEGVYNG

-1460 GVTVVYNTTSNSFTF
+1460 GVSVSYDTVGNSFSF

-1487 VSASSRM
+1487 VSGSSRM

-1499 ELQTGTTPSF
+1499 ELVTGTTPSF
-1509 VNMANTI
+1509 VNMANAT
-1516 AKSDTGQSLYVN
+1516 ASSATGQSLYVN
-1528 DAGTTTTLAPDNA
+1528 DAGTTTTLAPANS
-1541 WTPTTD
+1541 WTATTD
-1547 GTFAKVFLRPGE
+1547 GTFAKVFLKPGE

-1571 TQKVNYKGDFAA
+1571 IQKVGYKGDFAA
-1583 DAAAGT
+1583 NAETGT
-1589 NALSIDLDLDF
+1589 NALSIDLDLNF

-1609 FNVRTV
+1609 FNVKSV

-1642 GLNIALGR
+1642 GLNLALGR

>member
-39 FGDIFATSPLQNAS
+39 FGDIFATSPLQNSS

-114 DRFVV
+114 DRYVV

-162 LELAVNLPASSTVF
+162 LELAVNLPASSSVF
-176 DSAAD
+176 ASADD
-181 FDPKNPATFNS
+181 FDPTNPATFNS

-208 TAFFIKTQAASGD
+208 TAYFIKTQAAQGNEA
-221 QVTHKYQTKFIVDG
+221 THKYQTKFIVDG
-235 REVQPSLTE
+235 REVEPSLTE

-253 VVDRFGQIIPIN
+253 VVDRFGQIIPMN

-278 LFFLDDLSNK
+278 LFYLDDLSNK
-288 TVSKAATVESTVLED
+288 TVSKSATVTSTVLED
-303 AAFTATAPSITV
+303 AAFTATAPSITI
-315 VTDPLQYYTTYEAN
+315 VTDPLQYNTTYEAN

-349 TTGSASFK
+349 TTGSAGFK
-357 SIDIRPGTYTATSLA
+357 SIDIRPGSYTAASLA

-377 AINAGLSDDSK
+377 AINSGLGDDSK
-388 LAIDPVTD
+388 LSIDPVTD

-409 DEIQTLTA
+409 DELQTLTA
-417 INVDLMKDSFVT
+417 IKVDLMQDSFIT
-429 EKLFAGTNGIE
+429 EDLFAATNGIE

-452 LSHAQLR
+452 LAHAQLQ

-472 GNTNN
+472 GSTNS

-483 SSQLF
+483 SSSLF
-488 NRVTGKALTGAIK
+488 ARATGSKLTGAIK

-507 FNYKHP
+507 FNYKQP
-513 TTDLTDENNVTT
+513 ATDLTDENSISDET
-525 EEKFLLHSYYNS
+525 KFLLHSYYNS
-537 SPTLKVFDKA
+537 SPTLNVFEKSL
-547 VDVTAVGGN
+547 DVKAVGGN

-569 INDTTNTISSTS
+569 VNDPDATISTTT
-581 FPTEVFLAGE
+581 FPTEVYLAGE
-591 FDTTVSTVNNLK
+591 FDTTTSTVNNLK

-611 SSAGTDANGNEFL
+611 SSAGTDANGNTFL
-624 NLKSDSTAAINIT
+624 NLKSDSTSAINIT

-642 VLYSESKDISA
+642 VLHTTSKDVSA
-653 QFEGGTDVFSGQT
+653 YFEGGTGIFDNQT

-680 KHSYLNKDVKQPNT
+680 KHAYLNKDAKQANT
-694 LLNKSGGI
+694 LLNGAINSSVTSI
-702 TATQPNSGES
+702 T
-712 SPNDVL
+712 
-718 VVDTTAGFPTSG
+718 VDTTTGFPASG
-730 TLLIGTEQIT
+730 TLLIGTEE
-740 YTGKTSTSFTGI
+740 
-752 IRGAN
+752 
-757 STVAAIHA
+757 
-765 DDASIK
+765 
-771 LLTFTD
+771 
-777 GIMTGFKDILR
+777 M
-788 NTTLSAVPSTRSV
+788 
-801 AGGTADANAYTAA
+801 
-814 ADIPGTNVI
+814 
-823 YEKTGTLG
+823 
-831 VSDATLEV
+831 
-839 EGGTKG
+839 
-845 IRVGDLVVAKGIIAG
+845 
-860 TRVNSIDHDTSTIT
+860 
-874 LSNNS
+874 
-879 NTLALAPATA
+879 
-889 TTAGDKIAFLASAH
+889 
-903 TSGTGASGQKVI
+903 
-915 TVTDATNISEGDLV
+915 
-929 YGRNIAS
+929 
-936 GAYVTAVS
+936 
-944 GTSVTINANILA
+944 
-956 SSDSGG
+956 
-962 SAPSGI
+962 
-968 FGDELNFV
+968 
-976 DNEGLG
+976 
-982 VATKQN
+982 
-988 GGNAALGATTLTVAA
+988 
-1003 NTNIQVGDVVEVA
+1003 
-1016 GVPAGTTVTNINT
+1016 
-1029 NTITISAA
+1029 
-1037 TTAQIDADTP
+1037 
-1047 ILFLPA
+1047 
-1053 DSESLTVGST
+1053 
-1063 AGFTDAT
+1063 
-1070 EAAPGK
+1070 
-1076 FKLGDEIITYTGKTA
+1076 TYTGKTA
-1091 TTLTGITRGAEN
+1091 TTFTGITRNTNSVGAASALDDATVKLASFSDDIFSGFTDKLRN
-1103 SESKAVA
+1103 TYAAAKVT
-1110 VNTAISLFDSVI
+1110 NTAPAAGGTLTVGSTEGFPATGTILVGNEKMTYTAKTATTFTIGVKAQGHTTTYTGSEAKLKGAITATSPANGGTMTIDNLTNASFPKSGTLLVGSEHITYTGWTADTTSRPLSGSSANTLTLSGITRGVNGTTAATGSDNLDIDLLADVSLVTSVETM
-1122 NLGLSTRT
+1122 GLETRT
-1130 TDVNTAINATATTVT
+1130 TEINGAINASVTSLT
-1145 VDSTADF
+1145 VDSTVGF
-1152 EDSGFIRIGNEVIS
+1152 EDTGFIRVGTEIMS

-1174 FTGLTRGVAGTTA
+1174 FTGLTRGAGGTTA
-1187 ASHTND
+1187 AAHSDD
-1193 AVITQE
+1193 ADIFQE
-1199 ISNTDDWVDE
+1199 ISITDDWVDE
-1209 DDPALRIAYD
+1209 TDPALKITYD
-1219 ISGQNFTL
+1219 SSGQNFTL

-1237 TSSKMFSFSA
+1237 TASKMFSFSA
-1247 YGPGEGS
+1247 YAPGEGNK
-1254 GANAI
+1254 ANAI
-1259 GLKTLSNKA
+1259 GLKTQTNKA

-1290 AADTQQAFGVEVS
+1290 AADTQRAYGVEVS

-1316 TTGENIPANSAVGVG
+1316 STGENIPANSAVGVG
-1331 DAGQASSNIEIGRL
+1331 DSGQASSNIEIGRL
-1345 AIVDGVATASAAG
+1345 AIVDGVATASTAG
-1358 IGGTSAL
+1358 TGGTSAL
-1365 LGINATNEITTVTA
+1365 LGINATTAISTVTA
-1379 DTSGKGLQSEAAVLN
+1379 DTSGKGLKSSAAVLN
-1394 GKTSNEDLSEDFF
+1394 GKQSNEDLSEDFF
-1407 LSDAAEETI
+1407 LSNAAEETI

-1425 AAIKVPEGVYNG
+1425 AAIQVPEGVYNG

-1460 GVTVVYNTTSNSFTF
+1460 GVSVSYDTVGNSFSF

-1487 VSASSRM
+1487 VSGSSRM

-1499 ELQTGTTPSF
+1499 ELVTGTTPSF
-1509 VNMANTI
+1509 VNMANAT
-1516 AKSDTGQSLYVN
+1516 ASSATGQSLYVN
-1528 DAGTTTTLAPDNA
+1528 DAGTTTTLAPANS
-1541 WTPTTD
+1541 WTATTD
-1547 GTFAKVFLRPGE
+1547 GTFAKVFLKPGE

-1571 TQKVNYKGDFAA
+1571 IQKVGYKGDFAA
-1583 DAAAGT
+1583 NAETGT
-1589 NALSIDLDLDF
+1589 NALSIDLDLNF

-1609 FNVRTV
+1609 FNVKSV

-1642 GLNIALGR
+1642 GLNLALGR

>member
-176 DSAAD
+176 ESAAD

-278 LFFLDDLSNK
+278 LFYLDDLSNK
-288 TVSKAATVESTVLED
+288 TVSQAATVESTVLED

-357 SIDIRPGTYTATSLA
+357 SIDIRPGTYTATTLA

-409 DEIQTLTA
+409 DEIQTLSA
-417 INVDLMKDSFVT
+417 INVDLMQDSFVT
-429 EKLFAGTNGIE
+429 EALFAGTNGIE

-569 INDTTNTISSTS
+569 INDTSNTISSTS

-591 FDTTVSTVNNLK
+591 FDTTASTVNNLK

-680 KHSYLNKDVKQPNT
+680 KHSYLNKNIKQPDT
-694 LLNKSGGI
+694 LINDSEF
-702 TATQPNSGES
+702 TASAPATGAA
-712 SPNDVL
+712 L
-718 VVDTTAGFPTSG
+718 TVDTTAGFPTSG
-730 TLLIGTEQIT
+730 TLLVGTEQIT
-740 YTGKTSTSFTGI
+740 YTGLTSTTFTGI
-752 IRGAN
+752 TRGAN
-757 STVAAIHA
+757 STTAATHL
-765 DDASIK
+765 DDASIR

-777 GIMTGFKDILR
+777 GIMSGFKDILR
-788 NTTLSAVPSTRSV
+788 ETTLSSVPSTRAV
-801 AGGTADANAYTAA
+801 NAP
-814 ADIPGTNVI
+814 IEGTNVI
-823 YEKTGTLG
+823 KE
-831 VSDATLEV
+831 
-839 EGGTKG
+839 
-845 IRVGDLVVAKGIIAG
+845 R
-860 TRVNSIDHDTSTIT
+860 
-874 LSNNS
+874 
-879 NTLALAPATA
+879 
-889 TTAGDKIAFLASAH
+889 
-903 TSGTGASGQKVI
+903 TGA
-915 TVTDATNISEGDLV
+915 A
-929 YGRNIAS
+929 
-936 GAYVTAVS
+936 
-944 GTSVTINANILA
+944 
-956 SSDSGG
+956 
-962 SAPSGI
+962 
-968 FGDELNFV
+968 
-976 DNEGLG
+976 
-982 VATKQN
+982 
-988 GGNAALGATTLTVAA
+988 
-1003 NTNIQVGDVVEVA
+1003 
-1016 GVPAGTTVTNINT
+1016 
-1029 NTITISAA
+1029 
-1037 TTAQIDADTP
+1037 
-1047 ILFLPA
+1047 
-1053 DSESLTVGST
+1053 
-1063 AGFTDAT
+1063 
-1070 EAAPGK
+1070 
-1076 FKLGDEIITYTGKTA
+1076 
-1091 TTLTGITRGAEN
+1091 
-1103 SESKAVA
+1103 
-1110 VNTAISLFDSVI
+1110 
-1122 NLGLSTRT
+1122 
-1130 TDVNTAINATATTVT
+1130 
-1145 VDSTADF
+1145 
-1152 EDSGFIRIGNEVIS
+1152 FI
-1166 YTGKTATS
+1166 
-1174 FTGLTRGVAGTTA
+1174 
-1187 ASHTND
+1187 
-1193 AVITQE
+1193 
-1199 ISNTDDWVDE
+1199 W
-1209 DDPALRIAYD
+1209 
-1219 ISGQNFTL
+1219 
-1227 QGIPSKIGTS
+1227 
-1237 TSSKMFSFSA
+1237 
-1247 YGPGEGS
+1247 
-1254 GANAI
+1254 
-1259 GLKTLSNKA
+1259 
-1268 SSNIG
+1268 
-1273 GGAVLKAESVLF
+1273 
-1285 TGDQI
+1285 
-1290 AADTQQAFGVEVS
+1290 
-1303 YNNLTRKFSIASG
+1303 
-1316 TTGENIPANSAVGVG
+1316 
-1331 DAGQASSNIEIGRL
+1331 
-1345 AIVDGVATASAAG
+1345 
-1358 IGGTSAL
+1358 
-1365 LGINATNEITTVTA
+1365 
-1379 DTSGKGLQSEAAVLN
+1379 
-1394 GKTSNEDLSEDFF
+1394 
-1407 LSDAAEETI
+1407 
-1416 FVVNVNDIT
+1416 
-1425 AAIKVPEGVYNG
+1425 
-1437 TSLATALQSRI
+1437 
-1448 NQMEDSSGNTVN
+1448 
-1460 GVTVVYNTTSNSFTF
+1460 
-1475 TTGTTGLNSKIF
+1475 
-1487 VSASSRM
+1487 
-1494 GLNDL
+1494 
-1499 ELQTGTTPSF
+1499 
-1509 VNMANTI
+1509 
-1516 AKSDTGQSLYVN
+1516 
-1528 DAGTTTTLAPDNA
+1528 
-1541 WTPTTD
+1541 
-1547 GTFAKVFLRPGE
+1547 
-1559 LTFDTQGNLVSP
+1559 
-1571 TQKVNYKGDFAA
+1571 
-1583 DAAAGT
+1583 
-1589 NALSIDLDLDF
+1589 
-1600 DGSTQFASD
+1600 
-1609 FNVRTV
+1609 
-1615 TQDGQTV
+1615 
-1622 GKLDGL
+1622 
-1628 DIAANGLVSANYTN
+1628 
-1642 GLNIALGR
+1642 
-1650 LVMVNFNNQN
+1650 
-1660 GLKQIGNAT
+1660 
-1669 YVETSV
+1669 
-1675 SGVAAVGEAG
+1675 
-1685 ADGYGTIL
+1685 
-1693 SGSLERSNVDITEEL
+1693 
-1708 VNLITAQR
+1708 
-1716 NFQANAKTIET
+1716 
-1727 NTSLTQAIIQIRT
+1727 

>member
-128 LPVSDDGSVQGGEIV
+128 LPVSDDGSVQGGEIA

-235 REVQPSLTE
+235 REVEPSLTE

-377 AINAGLSDDSK
+377 AINAGLSDDAK

-409 DEIQTLTA
+409 DEIQTLSA
-417 INVDLMKDSFVT
+417 INVDLMQDSFVT
-429 EKLFAGTNGIE
+429 EELFSSTNGIE

-445 NFTREEF
+445 NFEREQF
-452 LSHAQLR
+452 LAHAQLR

-472 GNTNN
+472 GSSNN
-477 SSTYGV
+477 AATYGV
-483 SSQLF
+483 SSSLF
-488 NRVTGKALTGAIK
+488 ARGTGLKMAGAVK

-507 FNYKHP
+507 FKYKHP
-513 TTDLTDENNVTT
+513 STDLVDEQAATDET
-525 EEKFLLHSYYNS
+525 KFLLHSYYNS
-537 SPTLKVFDKA
+537 SPELKVFDKSLDVKA
-547 VDVTAVGGN
+547 VSGN
-556 TMVQDASGTLKVY
+556 TMVQDASGTLKVF
-569 INDTTNTISSTS
+569 INDPDNTISSTT
-581 FPTEVFLAGE
+581 FPTEVHIAGE
-591 FDTTVSTVNNLK
+591 FDTTASTVNNLK

-611 SSAGTDANGNEFL
+611 SSAGTDANGNKFL

-642 VLYSESKDISA
+642 ILHTVSKDVDA
-653 QFEGGTDVFSGQT
+653 YFEGGTDVFDGQT
-666 EHFGSNRIVLKELN
+666 QHFGSKRIVLKELN
-680 KHSYLNKDVKQPNT
+680 KHAYLNKDVKQPSS
-694 LLNKSGGI
+694 LLNGAIVSGSNPPTGDAI
-702 TATQPNSGES
+702 T
-712 SPNDVL
+712 
-718 VVDTTAGFPTSG
+718 VDSTSGFPSTG
-730 TLLIGTEQIT
+730 TLLVGTEQVT
-740 YTGKTSTSFTGI
+740 YTGLTSTTFTGI
-752 IRGAN
+752 TRGAN
-757 STVAAIHA
+757 SSPAAAHL
-765 DDASIK
+765 DDASIS

-777 GIMTGFKDILR
+777 GIFSNFKDKLR
-788 NTTLSAVPSTRSV
+788 N
-801 AGGTADANAYTAA
+801 
-814 ADIPGTNVI
+814 
-823 YEKTGTLG
+823 
-831 VSDATLEV
+831 
-839 EGGTKG
+839 
-845 IRVGDLVVAKGIIAG
+845 
-860 TRVNSIDHDTSTIT
+860 STIT
-874 LSNNS
+874 STEKFNINQTSIQVDSTEGYPTTGTILIGNEKITYTGKTDTSFTGLVRGS
-879 NTLALAPATA
+879 DNTVIGTSASASLTIQATNA
-889 TTAGDKIAFLASAH
+889 TTFTTITVDD
-903 TSGTGASGQKVI
+903 TSGFA
-915 TVTDATNISEGDLV
+915 D
-929 YGRNIAS
+929 
-936 GAYVTAVS
+936 S
-944 GTSVTINANILA
+944 GTLLI
-956 SSDSGG
+956 G
-962 SAPSGI
+962 S
-968 FGDELNFV
+968 EL
-976 DNEGLG
+976 
-982 VATKQN
+982 
-988 GGNAALGATTLTVAA
+988 
-1003 NTNIQVGDVVEVA
+1003 
-1016 GVPAGTTVTNINT
+1016 
-1029 NTITISAA
+1029 
-1037 TTAQIDADTP
+1037 
-1047 ILFLPA
+1047 
-1053 DSESLTVGST
+1053 
-1063 AGFTDAT
+1063 
-1070 EAAPGK
+1070 
-1076 FKLGDEIITYTGKTA
+1076 ITYTGKTA
-1091 TTLTGITRGAEN
+1091 TTFTGCTRASLGSTIGTHNLSSNTIASSNVNTGSNTITITGHGFTTGDKIKYSNGGGANITGLTNNTDYFVISVDANTIKLASTESAAHAGTQIGLTGQGTNAQTLVRDNVMQAPEV
-1103 SESKAVA
+1103 SLVESVE
-1110 VNTAISLFDSVI
+1110 T
-1122 NLGLSTRT
+1122 LGMEIRT
-1130 TDVNTAINATATTVT
+1130 TKINDGNNFLQGATTLT
-1145 VDSTADF
+1145 VDDTTGF
-1152 EDSGFIRIGNEVIS
+1152 EDNGYLRIDNELIH

-1174 FTGLTRGVAGTTA
+1174 FTGLTRGAGGTTDVQHSDDA
-1187 ASHTND
+1187 AIFQD
-1193 AVITQE
+1193 
-1199 ISNTDDWVDE
+1199 ISVTDDWVDE
-1209 DDPALRIAYD
+1209 KDPALKIAYD

-1247 YGPGEGS
+1247 FGPGEGNQ
-1254 GANAI
+1254 ANAI

-1316 TTGENIPANSAVGVG
+1316 STGENIPANSAVGVG
-1331 DAGQASSNIEIGRL
+1331 DGGQPSSNIEIGRL
-1345 AIVDGVATASAAG
+1345 AIVDGVATASTAG
-1358 IGGTSAL
+1358 TGGTSAL
-1365 LGINATNEITTVTA
+1365 LGINATSAITTVTA
-1379 DTSGKGLQSEAAVLN
+1379 DTAGKGLKSEAAVLN

-1448 NQMEDSSGNTVN
+1448 NQMEDLAGNTVN

-1487 VSASSRM
+1487 VSASARM
-1494 GLNDL
+1494 GLDDL
-1499 ELQTGTTPSF
+1499 ELVTGTTPSF

-1559 LTFDTQGNLVSP
+1559 LTFDTQGNLLSP

>member
-39 FGDIFATSPLQNAS
+39 FGDIFATSPLQNSS

-176 DSAAD
+176 ESAAD

-221 QVTHKYQTKFIVDG
+221 QATHKYQTKFIVDG

-329 PTLNKSTYWGKDFL
+329 PTLNKATYWGKDFL

-429 EKLFAGTNGIE
+429 EDLFSTTNGIE

-452 LSHAQLR
+452 LAHAQLR

-467 AVSAD
+467 AVSSD

-483 SSQLF
+483 NSSLF

-513 TTDLTDENNVTT
+513 TSDLTDENNVTT
-525 EEKFLLHSYYNS
+525 EEKFLLHSYYNA

-547 VDVTAVGGN
+547 LDVLAVSGN

-569 INDTTNTISSTS
+569 INDTSNTISSTS

-591 FDTTVSTVNNLK
+591 FDTTTSTVNNLK

-611 SSAGTDANGNEFL
+611 SSAGTDADGNEFL
-624 NLKSDSTAAINIT
+624 NLKSDSTTAINIT

-642 VLYSESKDISA
+642 VLHSESKDISA
-653 QFEGGTDVFSGQT
+653 YFEGGTDVFSGQT
-666 EHFGSNRIVLKELN
+666 EHFGSNKIVLKELN
-680 KHSYLNKDVKQPNT
+680 KHAYLNKDVKQPNT
-694 LLNKSGGI
+694 LLNGIITSESDPASGASI
-702 TATQPNSGES
+702 T
-712 SPNDVL
+712 
-718 VVDTTAGFPTSG
+718 VDTTAGFPPSG
-730 TLLIGTEQIT
+730 TLIVGTEQIT
-740 YTGKTSTSFTGI
+740 YTGTTATTFTGI
-752 IRGAN
+752 TRGAN
-757 STVAAIHA
+757 SSTAASA
-765 DDASIK
+765 LDDATVK
-771 LLTFTD
+771 LLNFTD
-777 GIMTGFKDILR
+777 GIMSGFKDILR
-788 NTTLSAVPSTRSV
+788 STTLSAVPAT
-801 AGGTADANAYTAA
+801 AGRTAGTA
-814 ADIPGTNVI
+814 GTNVI
-823 YEKTGTLG
+823 YERTAAGTTGSNLLT
-831 VSDATLEV
+831 VD
-839 EGGTKG
+839 GGTKG
-845 IRVGDLVVAKGIIAG
+845 IRVGDRVVGAGITAG
-860 TRVNSIDHDTSTIT
+860 TRVTAITSETQVQ
-874 LSNNS
+874 LSANPNE
-879 NTLALAPATA
+879 ALTAASATV
-889 TTAGDKIAFLASAH
+889 AGSKVAFLASNH
-903 TSGTGASGQKVI
+903 TTGTGTNGQAGL
-915 TVTDATNISEGDLV
+915 TVTDATNIAAGDLV
-929 YGRNIAS
+929 FGTNIPD
-936 GAYVTAVS
+936 GTTVTSITGNSVVLSADITGTGVVGGNVS
-944 GTSVTINANILA
+944 
-956 SSDSGG
+956 
-962 SAPSGI
+962 
-968 FGDELNFV
+968 FV
-976 DNEGLG
+976 DADGLG
-982 VATKQN
+982 ASVENSAEVAV
-988 GGNAALGATTLTVAA
+988 GATIIAVDA
-1003 NTNIQVGDVVEVA
+1003 NTNISVGDIVEVA
-1016 GVPAGTTVTNINT
+1016 GVTVGTTVTAINGT
-1029 NTITISAA
+1029 NITISAA
-1037 TTAQIDADTP
+1037 ATAIIPVDTQIT
-1047 ILFLPA
+1047 FLPP
-1053 DSESLTVGST
+1053 DSETLTVGST
-1063 AGFTDAT
+1063 AGFSDAT
-1070 EAAPGK
+1070 ADAPGK

-1091 TTLTGITRGAEN
+1091 TTLTGITRGVDN
-1103 SESKAVA
+1103 SESKSLAA
-1110 VNTAISLFDSVI
+1110 STTTESISLFDSVE
-1122 NLGLSTRT
+1122 NLGLSSRS
-1130 TDVNTAINATATTVT
+1130 TDVAAQLTTTATTLT

-1152 EDSGFIRIGNEVIS
+1152 EDNGFIRIGNELIS

-1174 FTGLTRGVAGTTA
+1174 FTGLTRGVGGTTA
-1187 ASHTND
+1187 LQHEID
-1193 AVITQE
+1193 AVITQDV
-1199 ISNTDDWVDE
+1199 SSTDDWVDE
-1209 DDPALRIAYD
+1209 NDPALRIAYD
-1219 ISGQNFTL
+1219 FSSQNFTL

-1237 TSSKMFSFSA
+1237 TASKMFSFSA
-1247 YGPGEGS
+1247 YGPGEGNS
-1254 GANAI
+1254 ANAI
-1259 GLKTLSNKA
+1259 GLKTQTNKA

-1273 GGAVLKAESVLF
+1273 GGALLKAESVLF

-1331 DAGQASSNIEIGRL
+1331 DGGQASSNIEIGRL
-1345 AIVDGVATASAAG
+1345 AIVDGVATASTAG
-1358 IGGTSAL
+1358 TGGTSAL
-1365 LGINATNEITTVTA
+1365 LGINATNGITTVTA
-1379 DTSGKGLQSEAAVLN
+1379 DTSGKGLKSEAAVLN
-1394 GKTSNEDLSEDFF
+1394 GRTSNEDLSEDFF

-1425 AAIKVPEGVYNG
+1425 AAIQVPEGVYNG

-1448 NQMEDSSGNTVN
+1448 NQMEDTSGNTVN

-1487 VSASSRM
+1487 VSASARM
-1494 GLNDL
+1494 GLDNL
-1499 ELQTGTTPSF
+1499 ELVTGTTPSF

-1571 TQKVNYKGDFAA
+1571 IQKVGYQGDFAA

-1589 NALSIDLDLDF
+1589 NALSIDLDLNF
-1600 DGSTQFASD
+1600 NGSTQFASD
-1609 FNVRTV
+1609 FNVKTV

-1628 DIAANGLVSANYTN
+1628 DVAANGLVSANYTN

-1660 GLKQIGNAT
+1660 GLKQVGNAT

>member
-39 FGDIFATSPLQNAS
+39 FGDIFATSPLQNSS

-114 DRFVV
+114 DRYVV

-128 LPVSDDGSVQGGEIV
+128 LPVSDDGSVQGGEIA
-143 DAKPLKL
+143 DAEPLKL

-176 DSAAD
+176 ASADD

-208 TAFFIKTQAASGD
+208 TAYFIKTQAASGSEA
-221 QVTHKYQTKFIVDG
+221 THKYQTKFIVDG
-235 REVQPSLTE
+235 REVEPSLTE

-253 VVDRFGQIIPIN
+253 VVDRFGQIIPMN

-278 LFFLDDLSNK
+278 LFYLDDLSNK
-288 TVSKAATVESTVLED
+288 TVSKAATVTSTVLED

-315 VTDPLQYYTTYEAN
+315 VTDPLQYNTTYEAN

-349 TTGSASFK
+349 TTGSAGFK
-357 SIDIRPGTYTATSLA
+357 SIDIRPGTYTAATLA

-377 AINAGLSDDSK
+377 AINAGLGDDAK
-388 LAIDPVTD
+388 LSIDPVTD

-409 DEIQTLTA
+409 DELQTLSA
-417 INVDLMKDSFVT
+417 IKVDLMQDSFIT
-429 EKLFAGTNGIE
+429 EDLFSTTSGIE

-452 LSHAQLR
+452 LAHAQLQ

-477 SSTYGV
+477 ASTYGV
-483 SSQLF
+483 SSSLF
-488 NRVTGKALTGAIK
+488 ARASGAKLSGAIK

-507 FNYKHP
+507 FNYKQP
-513 TTDLTDENNVTT
+513 ATDLLDENAITNET
-525 EEKFLLHSYYNS
+525 KFLLHSYYNS
-537 SPTLKVFDKA
+537 SPDLKVFEKALDVKA
-547 VDVTAVGGN
+547 VSGN

-569 INDTTNTISSTS
+569 VNDPNSTITTTS
-581 FPTEVFLAGE
+581 FPTEVYIAGE
-591 FDTTVSTVNNLK
+591 FDTTTSTVNNLK

-611 SSAGTDANGNEFL
+611 SSAGTDANGNTFL
-624 NLKSDSTAAINIT
+624 NLKSDSTSAINIT
-637 DTKIK
+637 ETKIK
-642 VLYSESKDISA
+642 VLHTTSKDVSA
-653 QFEGGTDVFSGQT
+653 YFEGGTDIFDNQT

-680 KHSYLNKDVKQPNT
+680 KHGYLNKDANQANT
-694 LLNKSGGI
+694 LLNGAI
-702 TATQPNSGES
+702 TNSATSIT
-712 SPNDVL
+712 
-718 VVDTTAGFPTSG
+718 VDTTTGFPTSG
-730 TLLIGTEQIT
+730 TLLIGTEEMT
-740 YTGKTSTSFTGI
+740 YTGKTSTTFTGLT
-752 IRGAN
+752 RNTNSAGAA
-757 STVAAIHA
+757 TAL
-765 DDASIK
+765 DDATVK
-771 LLTFTD
+771 LASFSENIFSGFTD
-777 GIMTGFKDILR
+777 QLR
-788 NTTLSAVPSTRSV
+788 NT
-801 AGGTADANAYTAA
+801 YAA
-814 ADIPGTNVI
+814 AAV
-823 YEKTGTLG
+823 
-831 VSDATLEV
+831 
-839 EGGTKG
+839 
-845 IRVGDLVVAKGIIAG
+845 
-860 TRVNSIDHDTSTIT
+860 TS
-874 LSNNS
+874 S
-879 NTLALAPATA
+879 APAA
-889 TTAGDKIAFLASAH
+889 
-903 TSGTGASGQKVI
+903 SGT
-915 TVTDATNISEGDLV
+915 
-929 YGRNIAS
+929 
-936 GAYVTAVS
+936 
-944 GTSVTINANILA
+944 
-956 SSDSGG
+956 
-962 SAPSGI
+962 
-968 FGDELNFV
+968 
-976 DNEGLG
+976 
-982 VATKQN
+982 
-988 GGNAALGATTLTVAA
+988 
-1003 NTNIQVGDVVEVA
+1003 
-1016 GVPAGTTVTNINT
+1016 
-1029 NTITISAA
+1029 
-1037 TTAQIDADTP
+1037 
-1047 ILFLPA
+1047 
-1053 DSESLTVGST
+1053 LTVGST
-1063 AGFTDAT
+1063 AGFPDTGTLKVGNEHMTYTAKTATTFTIGVKAQDNTTTYTAPTAVLDGAITTTSTTIVVDGFQNGPFPESGTLLIGTEHVTYTGYTSSSTTRPYPNDASIEVTFTGLTRGVNGTTAASGSDNATVTLLSEVSLVESVETMGLETRTTAVNNGAGITAAATSMTVDSTVGFEDSGFIRVGT
-1070 EAAPGK
+1070 EVMS
-1076 FKLGDEIITYTGKTA
+1076 YTGKTA
-1091 TTLTGITRGAEN
+1091 TT
-1103 SESKAVA
+1103 
-1110 VNTAISLFDSVI
+1110 
-1122 NLGLSTRT
+1122 
-1130 TDVNTAINATATTVT
+1130 
-1145 VDSTADF
+1145 
-1152 EDSGFIRIGNEVIS
+1152 
-1166 YTGKTATS
+1166 
-1174 FTGLTRGVAGTTA
+1174 FTGLSRRAGGTTA
-1187 ASHTND
+1187 QIHADD
-1193 AVITQE
+1193 AKIFQE
-1199 ISNTDDWVDE
+1199 ISITDDWVDE
-1209 DDPALRIAYD
+1209 TDPALKITYD
-1219 ISGQNFTL
+1219 SSGQNFTL

-1237 TSSKMFSFSA
+1237 TPSKMFSFSA
-1247 YGPGEGS
+1247 FSPGEGNK
-1254 GANAI
+1254 ANAI
-1259 GLKTLSNKA
+1259 GLKTQSNKA

-1273 GGAVLKAESVLF
+1273 GGALLKAESVLF

-1290 AADTQQAFGVEVS
+1290 AADTQRAYGVEVS

-1316 TTGENIPANSAVGVG
+1316 STGENIPANSAVGVG
-1331 DAGQASSNIEIGRL
+1331 DSGQASSNIEIGRL
-1345 AIVDGVATASAAG
+1345 AIVDGVATVSNAG

-1365 LGINATNEITTVTA
+1365 LGINATTAITTVTA
-1379 DTSGKGLQSEAAVLN
+1379 DTSGKGLQSSAAVLN

-1425 AAIKVPEGVYNG
+1425 AAIQVPEGVYNG
-1437 TSLATALQSRI
+1437 TSLASALESRI
-1448 NQMEDSSGNTVN
+1448 NQMEDSAGNTVN
-1460 GVTVVYNTTSNSFTF
+1460 GVAVTYSTVDNAFTF

-1499 ELQTGTTPSF
+1499 ELVTGTTPSF
-1509 VNMANTI
+1509 VNMAT
-1516 AKSDTGQSLYVN
+1516 ATASSATGQSLYVN
-1528 DAGTTTTLAPDNA
+1528 DAGTTTTLAPENS
-1541 WTPTTD
+1541 WTATTD
-1547 GTFAKVFLRPGE
+1547 GSFAKVFLRPGE

-1571 TQKVNYKGDFAA
+1571 IQKVGYQGDFAA

-1589 NALSIDLDLDF
+1589 NALSIDLDLNF

-1609 FNVRTV
+1609 FNVRSV

-1628 DIAANGLVSANYTN
+1628 DVAANGLVSANYTN

-1727 NTSLTQAIIQIRT
+1727 NTTLTQAIIQIRS

>member
-39 FGDIFATSPLQNAS
+39 FGDIFATSPLQNSS

-176 DSAAD
+176 ESAAD

-221 QVTHKYQTKFIVDG
+221 QATHKYQTKFIVDG

-329 PTLNKSTYWGKDFL
+329 PTLNKATYWGKDFL

-429 EKLFAGTNGIE
+429 EDLFSTTNGIE

-452 LSHAQLR
+452 LAHAQLR

-467 AVSAD
+467 AVSSD

-483 SSQLF
+483 NSSLF
-488 NRVTGKALTGAIK
+488 NRVTGKALAGAIK

-513 TTDLTDENNVTT
+513 TSDLTDENNVTT
-525 EEKFLLHSYYNS
+525 EEKFLLHSYYNA

-547 VDVTAVGGN
+547 LDVLAVSGN

-569 INDTTNTISSTS
+569 INDTSNTISSTS

-591 FDTTVSTVNNLK
+591 FDTTTSTVNNLK

-611 SSAGTDANGNEFL
+611 SSAGTDADGNEFL
-624 NLKSDSTAAINIT
+624 NLKSDSTTAINIT

-642 VLYSESKDISA
+642 VLHSESKDISA
-653 QFEGGTDVFSGQT
+653 YFEGGTDVFSGQT
-666 EHFGSNRIVLKELN
+666 EHFGSNKIVLKELN
-680 KHSYLNKDVKQPNT
+680 KHAYLNKDVKQPNT
-694 LLNKSGGI
+694 LLNGAI
-702 TATQPNSGES
+702 
-712 SPNDVL
+712 NDSVKTL
-718 VVDTTAGFPTSG
+718 TVDTTAGFPSSG
-730 TLLIGTEQIT
+730 TLLIGTEQMT
-740 YTGKTSTSFTGI
+740 YTGTTATTFTGVT
-752 IRGAN
+752 REVN
-757 STVAAIHA
+757 STTKASAL
-765 DDASIK
+765 DDASVK
-771 LLTFTD
+771 LINFTD
-777 GIMTGFKDILR
+777 GIISGFKDILR
-788 NTTLSAVPSTRSV
+788 NTTLSAVPAT
-801 AGGTADANAYTAA
+801 AGRTAGTA
-814 ADIPGTNVI
+814 GTNVI
-823 YEKTGTLG
+823 YERTAAG
-831 VSDATLEV
+831 ATNSNLLTV
-839 EGGTKG
+839 DGGTKG
-845 IRVGDLVVAKGIIAG
+845 IRVGDRVVGPGITAGTNVVAI
-860 TRVNSIDHDTSTIT
+860 TSDTQVQ
-874 LSNNS
+874 LSANPNE
-879 NTLALAPATA
+879 ALTA
-889 TTAGDKIAFLASAH
+889 ASTTAAGSKVVFLASNH
-903 TSGTGASGQKVI
+903 TTGTVDVTGGAATSL
-915 TVTDATNISEGDLV
+915 TVTDATNIAVGDAV
-929 YGRNIAS
+929 FGTNIPANTVVNAITGTTITLSNSAS
-936 GAYVTAVS
+936 ADIVGGEVS
-944 GTSVTINANILA
+944 
-956 SSDSGG
+956 
-962 SAPSGI
+962 
-968 FGDELNFV
+968 FV
-976 DNEGLG
+976 DADGLG
-982 VATKQN
+982 ASVENSAAVAV
-988 GGNAALGATTLTVAA
+988 GATIIAVDA
-1003 NTNIQVGDVVEVA
+1003 NTNISVGDIVEVA
-1016 GVPAGTTVTNINT
+1016 GVTVGTTVTAVNGT
-1029 NTITISAA
+1029 NITISAA
-1037 TTAQIDADTP
+1037 ATAIIPVDTQIT
-1047 ILFLPA
+1047 FLPP
-1053 DSESLTVGST
+1053 DSETLTVGST
-1063 AGFTDAT
+1063 AGFTEAT
-1070 EAAPGK
+1070 ADAPGK
-1076 FKLGDEIITYTGKTA
+1076 FKLGDEIVTYTGKTA
-1091 TTLTGITRGAEN
+1091 TTLTGITRGVDN
-1103 SESKAVA
+1103 SESKSVA
-1110 VNTAISLFDSVI
+1110 ATTTISLFDSVE
-1122 NLGLSTRT
+1122 NLGLSSRS
-1130 TDVNTAINATATTVT
+1130 TDVAAQLTTTATTLT

-1152 EDSGFIRIGNEVIS
+1152 EDNGFIRIGNELIS

-1174 FTGLTRGVAGTTA
+1174 FTGLTRGAGGTTA
-1187 ASHTND
+1187 LLHEID
-1193 AVITQE
+1193 AVITQDVA
-1199 ISNTDDWVDE
+1199 STDDWVDE
-1209 DDPALRIAYD
+1209 NDPALRIAYD
-1219 ISGQNFTL
+1219 FSSQNFTL

-1237 TSSKMFSFSA
+1237 TASKMFSFSA
-1247 YGPGEGS
+1247 YGPGEGNS
-1254 GANAI
+1254 ANAI
-1259 GLKTLSNKA
+1259 GLKTQTNKA

-1273 GGAVLKAESVLF
+1273 GGALLKAESVLF

-1331 DAGQASSNIEIGRL
+1331 DGGQASSNIEIGRL
-1345 AIVDGVATASAAG
+1345 AIVDGVATASTAG
-1358 IGGTSAL
+1358 TGGTSAL
-1365 LGINATNEITTVTA
+1365 LGINATNGITTVTA
-1379 DTSGKGLQSEAAVLN
+1379 DTSGKGLKSEAAVLN
-1394 GKTSNEDLSEDFF
+1394 GRTSNEDLSEDFF

-1425 AAIKVPEGVYNG
+1425 AAIQVPEGVYNG

-1448 NQMEDSSGNTVN
+1448 NQMEDTSGNTVN

-1487 VSASSRM
+1487 VSASARM
-1494 GLNDL
+1494 GLDNL
-1499 ELQTGTTPSF
+1499 ELVTGTTPSF

-1571 TQKVNYKGDFAA
+1571 IQKVGYQGDFAA

-1589 NALSIDLDLDF
+1589 NALSIDLDLNF
-1600 DGSTQFASD
+1600 NGSTQFASD
-1609 FNVRTV
+1609 FNVKTV

-1628 DIAANGLVSANYTN
+1628 DVAANGLVSANYTN

-1660 GLKQIGNAT
+1660 GLKQVGNAT

>member
-39 FGDIFATSPLQNAS
+39 FGDIFATSPLQNSS

-176 DSAAD
+176 ESAAD

-221 QVTHKYQTKFIVDG
+221 QATHKYQTKFIVDG

-329 PTLNKSTYWGKDFL
+329 PTLNKATYWGKDFL

-429 EKLFAGTNGIE
+429 EELFSTTNGIE

-452 LSHAQLR
+452 LAHAQLR

-467 AVSAD
+467 AVSSD

-483 SSQLF
+483 NSSLF

-513 TTDLTDENNVTT
+513 TSDLTDENNITN
-525 EEKFLLHSYYNS
+525 EEKFLLHSYYNA

-547 VDVTAVGGN
+547 LDVTAVSGN

-569 INDTTNTISSTS
+569 INDASNTISSTS

-591 FDTTVSTVNNLK
+591 FDTTTSTVNDLK

-611 SSAGTDANGNEFL
+611 SSAGTDADGNEFL
-624 NLKSDSTAAINIT
+624 NLKSDSTTAINIT

-642 VLYSESKDISA
+642 VLHTESKDISA
-653 QFEGGTDVFSGQT
+653 DFEGGTDVFSGQT

-680 KHSYLNKDVKQPNT
+680 KHAYLNKDVKQPNT
-694 LLNKSGGI
+694 LLNGVITSATDPASGASI
-702 TATQPNSGES
+702 T
-712 SPNDVL
+712 
-718 VVDTTAGFPTSG
+718 VDTTAGFPTSG
-730 TLLIGTEQIT
+730 TLVVGTEQIT
-740 YTGKTSTSFTGI
+740 YTGTTATTFTGI
-752 IRGAN
+752 TRGAN
-757 STVAAIHA
+757 SSTAASA
-765 DDASIK
+765 LDDATVK
-771 LLTFTD
+771 LLNFTD
-777 GIMTGFKDILR
+777 GIMSGFKDILR
-788 NTTLSAVPSTRSV
+788 STTLSAVPAT
-801 AGGTADANAYTAA
+801 AGRTAGTA
-814 ADIPGTNVI
+814 GTNVI
-823 YEKTGTLG
+823 YERTAAGTTGSNLLT
-831 VSDATLEV
+831 VD
-839 EGGTKG
+839 GGTKG
-845 IRVGDLVVAKGIIAG
+845 IRVGDRVVGAGITAG
-860 TRVNSIDHDTSTIT
+860 TRVTAITSENQVE
-874 LSNNS
+874 LSANPNE
-879 NTLALAPATA
+879 ALTA
-889 TTAGDKIAFLASAH
+889 ASTTVAGSKVAFLASNH
-903 TSGTGASGQKVI
+903 TTGTGTNGQTGL
-915 TVTDATNISEGDLV
+915 TVTDATNIAAGDLV
-929 YGRNIAS
+929 FGTNIPDGTTVAS
-936 GAYVTAVS
+936 ISGNSVVLSAQIAGTGIVGGEVS
-944 GTSVTINANILA
+944 
-956 SSDSGG
+956 
-962 SAPSGI
+962 
-968 FGDELNFV
+968 FV
-976 DNEGLG
+976 DADGLG
-982 VATKQN
+982 ASVENSAEVAV
-988 GGNAALGATTLTVAA
+988 GATIIAVDA
-1003 NTNIQVGDVVEVA
+1003 NTNISVGDIIEVA
-1016 GVPAGTTVTNINT
+1016 GVTVGTTVTAVNGT
-1029 NTITISAA
+1029 NITISAA
-1037 TTAQIDADTP
+1037 ATATIPVDTQIT
-1047 ILFLPA
+1047 FLPP
-1053 DSESLTVGST
+1053 DSETLTVGTT
-1063 AGFTDAT
+1063 AGFTEAT
-1070 EAAPGK
+1070 ADIPGK

-1091 TTLTGITRGAEN
+1091 TTLTGITRGVDN
-1103 SESKAVA
+1103 SESKSLAA
-1110 VNTAISLFDSVI
+1110 NSTISLFDSVES
-1122 NLGLSTRT
+1122 LGLSTRST
-1130 TDVNTAINATATTVT
+1130 NVGAQLSTTATSLT

-1152 EDSGFIRIGNEVIS
+1152 EDNGFVRIGNELIS

-1174 FTGLTRGVAGTTA
+1174 FTGLTRGVGGTTA
-1187 ASHTND
+1187 LQHELD
-1193 AVITQE
+1193 AVITQDVL
-1199 ISNTDDWVDE
+1199 SSDDWVDE
-1209 DDPALRIAYD
+1209 NDPALRIAYD
-1219 ISGQNFTL
+1219 FSSQNFTL

-1237 TSSKMFSFSA
+1237 TASKMFSFSA
-1247 YGPGEGS
+1247 YGPGEGNS
-1254 GANAI
+1254 ANAI
-1259 GLKTLSNKA
+1259 GLKTQTNKA

-1273 GGAVLKAESVLF
+1273 GGALLKAESVLF

-1331 DAGQASSNIEIGRL
+1331 DGGQASSNIEIGRL
-1345 AIVDGVATASAAG
+1345 AIVDGVATASNAG
-1358 IGGTSAL
+1358 TGGTSAL
-1365 LGINATNEITTVTA
+1365 LGINATNAITTVTA
-1379 DTSGKGLQSEAAVLN
+1379 DTSGKGLKSEAAVLN
-1394 GKTSNEDLSEDFF
+1394 GRTSNEDLSEDFF

-1425 AAIKVPEGVYNG
+1425 AAIQVPEGVYNG

-1448 NQMEDSSGNTVN
+1448 NQMEDTSGNTVN

-1487 VSASSRM
+1487 VSASARM
-1494 GLNDL
+1494 GLDNL
-1499 ELQTGTTPSF
+1499 ELVTGTTPSF

-1547 GTFAKVFLRPGE
+1547 GTFAKVFIRPGE

-1571 TQKVNYKGDFAA
+1571 IQKVGYQGDFAA

-1589 NALSIDLDLDF
+1589 NALSIDLDLNF
-1600 DGSTQFASD
+1600 NGSTQFASD
-1609 FNVRTV
+1609 FNVKTV

-1628 DIAANGLVSANYTN
+1628 DVAANGLVSANYTN

-1660 GLKQIGNAT
+1660 GLKQVGNAT

>member
-1 MSFYTALT
+1 
-9 GLNGSQADI
+9 
-18 SATSNN
+18 
-24 IANVATTGYKRSKAE
+24 
-39 FGDIFATSPLQNAS
+39 
-53 SSIGSGTILKGIKQ
+53 
-67 QFTQGNVSSSL
+67 
-78 NALDMAISGQGFFA
+78 
-92 LKPSLTTNQTV
+92 
-103 YTRNGSFSVNN
+103 
-114 DRFVV
+114 
-119 DSAGQFVLA
+119 
-128 LPVSDDGSVQGGEIV
+128 
-143 DAKPLKL
+143 
-150 ELEAGEAKKTDN
+150 
-162 LELAVNLPASSTVF
+162 
-176 DSAAD
+176 
-181 FDPKNPATFNS
+181 
-192 STSVTIFD
+192 
-200 NLGNPVIA
+200 
-208 TAFFIKTQAASGD
+208 
-221 QVTHKYQTKFIVDG
+221 
-235 REVQPSLTE
+235 
-244 AISPTGQTL
+244 
-253 VVDRFGQIIPIN
+253 
-265 EKPQIISVAQTQP
+265 
-278 LFFLDDLSNK
+278 
-288 TVSKAATVESTVLED
+288 
-303 AAFTATAPSITV
+303 
-315 VTDPLQYYTTYEAN
+315 
-329 PTLNKSTYWGKDFL
+329 
-343 TVRVDD
+343 
-349 TTGSASFK
+349 
-357 SIDIRPGTYTATSLA
+357 
-372 SEVQR
+372 
-377 AINAGLSDDSK
+377 
-388 LAIDPVTD
+388 
-396 GSFSIQFNQLDNN
+396 
-409 DEIQTLTA
+409 
-417 INVDLMKDSFVT
+417 
-429 EKLFAGTNGIE
+429 
-440 NVASP
+440 
-445 NFTREEF
+445 
-452 LSHAQLR
+452 
-459 INDALNRA
+459 
-467 AVSAD
+467 
-472 GNTNN
+472 
-477 SSTYGV
+477 
-483 SSQLF
+483 
-488 NRVTGKALTGAIK
+488 
-501 ETEVLS
+501 
-507 FNYKHP
+507 
-513 TTDLTDENNVTT
+513 
-525 EEKFLLHSYYNS
+525 
-537 SPTLKVFDKA
+537 
-547 VDVTAVGGN
+547 
-556 TMVQDASGTLKVY
+556 QDASGTLKVY

-765 DDASIK
+765 DDASIR

>member
-39 FGDIFATSPLQNAS
+39 FGDIFATSPLQNSS

-114 DRFVV
+114 DRYVV

-128 LPVSDDGSVQGGEIV
+128 LPVSDDGSVQGGEIA
-143 DAKPLKL
+143 DAEPLKL

-176 DSAAD
+176 ASADD

-208 TAFFIKTQAASGD
+208 TAYFIKTQAASGSEA
-221 QVTHKYQTKFIVDG
+221 THKYQTKFIVDG
-235 REVQPSLTE
+235 REVEPSLTE

-253 VVDRFGQIIPIN
+253 VVDRFGQIIPMN

-278 LFFLDDLSNK
+278 LFYLDDLSNK
-288 TVSKAATVESTVLED
+288 TVSKAATVTSTVLED

-315 VTDPLQYYTTYEAN
+315 VTDPLQYNTTYEAN

-349 TTGSASFK
+349 TTGSAGFK
-357 SIDIRPGTYTATSLA
+357 SIDIRPGTYTAATLA

-377 AINAGLSDDSK
+377 AINAGLGDDAK
-388 LAIDPVTD
+388 LSIDPVTD

-409 DEIQTLTA
+409 DELQTLSA
-417 INVDLMKDSFVT
+417 IKVDLMQDSFIT
-429 EKLFAGTNGIE
+429 EDLFSATSGIE

-452 LSHAQLR
+452 LAHAQLQ

-472 GNTNN
+472 GNTN
-477 SSTYGV
+477 SASTYGV
-483 SSQLF
+483 SSSLF
-488 NRVTGKALTGAIK
+488 ARATGAKLAGAIK

-507 FNYKHP
+507 FNYKQP
-513 TTDLTDENNVTT
+513 ATDLLDENAITNET
-525 EEKFLLHSYYNS
+525 KFLLHSYYNS
-537 SPTLKVFDKA
+537 SPELKVFEKALDVKA
-547 VDVTAVGGN
+547 VSGN

-569 INDTTNTISSTS
+569 VNDPNSTITTTS
-581 FPTEVFLAGE
+581 FPTEVYIAGE
-591 FDTTVSTVNNLK
+591 FDTTTSEVNNLK

-611 SSAGTDANGNEFL
+611 SSAGTDANGNTFL

-637 DTKIK
+637 ETKIK
-642 VLYSESKDISA
+642 VLHTTSKDVSA
-653 QFEGGTDVFSGQT
+653 YFEGGTDIFDNQT

-680 KHSYLNKDVKQPNT
+680 KHGYLNKDAKQATT
-694 LLNKSGGI
+694 LLNGAI
-702 TATQPNSGES
+702 ANNS
-712 SPNDVL
+712 PTL
-718 VVDTTAGFPTSG
+718 TVDTTEGFPTSG
-730 TLLIGTEQIT
+730 TLLIGTEEMT
-740 YTGKTSTSFTGI
+740 YTGKTSTTFTGLTRNTNAAGAAAALDDATVKLASFSEDI
-752 IRGAN
+752 FSGFTDQLRNTFASTAVTSSAPAAGGILSVGSTDGFPDTGTIKVGNEHMTYTAKTATTFTIGVKAQDNTTTYTAPTAILDGAITATSTTITVDTFPNGGFPETGTLLIGTEHVTYTGFTANSTTRPFPNNDTIEVTFTGLTRGAN
-757 STVAAIHA
+757 GTTAASGSDNA
-765 DDASIK
+765 DVT
-771 LLTFTD
+771 LLSEVSLVESVESMGLETRATAVNNGA
-777 GIMTGFKDILR
+777 GI
-788 NTTLSAVPSTRSV
+788 
-801 AGGTADANAYTAA
+801 TAA
-814 ADIPGTNVI
+814 ATSMTVDSTVGF
-823 YEKTGTLG
+823 EDSGF
-831 VSDATLEV
+831 
-839 EGGTKG
+839 
-845 IRVGDLVVAKGIIAG
+845 IRVG
-860 TRVNSIDHDTSTIT
+860 T
-874 LSNNS
+874 
-879 NTLALAPATA
+879 
-889 TTAGDKIAFLASAH
+889 
-903 TSGTGASGQKVI
+903 
-915 TVTDATNISEGDLV
+915 
-929 YGRNIAS
+929 
-936 GAYVTAVS
+936 
-944 GTSVTINANILA
+944 
-956 SSDSGG
+956 
-962 SAPSGI
+962 
-968 FGDELNFV
+968 
-976 DNEGLG
+976 
-982 VATKQN
+982 
-988 GGNAALGATTLTVAA
+988 
-1003 NTNIQVGDVVEVA
+1003 EVM
-1016 GVPAGTTVTNINT
+1016 
-1029 NTITISAA
+1029 S
-1037 TTAQIDADTP
+1037 
-1047 ILFLPA
+1047 
-1053 DSESLTVGST
+1053 
-1063 AGFTDAT
+1063 
-1070 EAAPGK
+1070 
-1076 FKLGDEIITYTGKTA
+1076 YTGKTA
-1091 TTLTGITRGAEN
+1091 TT
-1103 SESKAVA
+1103 
-1110 VNTAISLFDSVI
+1110 
-1122 NLGLSTRT
+1122 
-1130 TDVNTAINATATTVT
+1130 
-1145 VDSTADF
+1145 
-1152 EDSGFIRIGNEVIS
+1152 
-1166 YTGKTATS
+1166 
-1174 FTGLTRGVAGTTA
+1174 FTGLTRGAGGTTA
-1187 ASHTND
+1187 QIHADD
-1193 AVITQE
+1193 AKIFQE
-1199 ISNTDDWVDE
+1199 ISITDDWVDE
-1209 DDPALRIAYD
+1209 TDPALKITYD
-1219 ISGQNFTL
+1219 SSGQNFTL

-1237 TSSKMFSFSA
+1237 TPSKMFSFSA
-1247 YGPGEGS
+1247 YSPGEGNK
-1254 GANAI
+1254 ANAI
-1259 GLKTLSNKA
+1259 GLKTQSNKA

-1273 GGAVLKAESVLF
+1273 GGALLKAESVLF

-1290 AADTQQAFGVEVS
+1290 AADTQRAYGVEVS

-1316 TTGENIPANSAVGVG
+1316 STGENIPANSAVGVG
-1331 DAGQASSNIEIGRL
+1331 DSGQASSNIEIGRL
-1345 AIVDGVATASAAG
+1345 AIVDGVATSSNAG

-1365 LGINATNEITTVTA
+1365 LGINATTAITTVTA
-1379 DTSGKGLQSEAAVLN
+1379 DTSGKGLQSSAAVLS

-1425 AAIKVPEGVYNG
+1425 AAIQVPEGVYNG
-1437 TSLATALQSRI
+1437 TSLASALESRI
-1448 NQMEDSSGNTVN
+1448 NQMEDSAGNTVN
-1460 GVTVVYNTTSNSFTF
+1460 GVAVTYSTVDNAFTF

-1499 ELQTGTTPSF
+1499 ELVTGTTPSF
-1509 VNMANTI
+1509 VNMAT
-1516 AKSDTGQSLYVN
+1516 ATASSATGQSLYVN
-1528 DAGTTTTLAPDNA
+1528 DAGTTTTLAPENS
-1541 WTPTTD
+1541 WTATTD
-1547 GTFAKVFLRPGE
+1547 GSFAKVFLRPGE

-1571 TQKVNYKGDFAA
+1571 IQKVGYQGDFAA

-1589 NALSIDLDLDF
+1589 NALSIDLDLNF

-1609 FNVRTV
+1609 FNVRSV

-1628 DIAANGLVSANYTN
+1628 DVAANGLVSANYTN

-1727 NTSLTQAIIQIRT
+1727 NTTLTQAIIQIRS

>member
-39 FGDIFATSPLQNAS
+39 FGDIFATSPLQNSS

-114 DRFVV
+114 DRYVV

-162 LELAVNLPASSTVF
+162 LELAVNLPASSSVF
-176 DSAAD
+176 ASADD
-181 FDPKNPATFNS
+181 FDPTNPATFNS

-208 TAFFIKTQAASGD
+208 TAYFIKTQAAQGNEA
-221 QVTHKYQTKFIVDG
+221 THKYQTKFIVDG
-235 REVQPSLTE
+235 REVEPSLTE

-253 VVDRFGQIIPIN
+253 VVDRFGQIIPMN

-278 LFFLDDLSNK
+278 LFYLDDLSNK
-288 TVSKAATVESTVLED
+288 TVSKSATVTSTVLED

-315 VTDPLQYYTTYEAN
+315 VTDPLQYNTTYEAN

-349 TTGSASFK
+349 TTGSAGFK
-357 SIDIRPGTYTATSLA
+357 SIDIRPGSYTAASLA

-377 AINAGLSDDSK
+377 AINSGLGDDSK
-388 LAIDPVTD
+388 LSIDPVTD

-409 DEIQTLTA
+409 DELQTLTA
-417 INVDLMKDSFVT
+417 IKVDLMQDSFIT
-429 EKLFAGTNGIE
+429 EDLFAATNGIE

-452 LSHAQLR
+452 LAHAQLQ

-472 GNTNN
+472 GSTNS

-483 SSQLF
+483 SSSLF
-488 NRVTGKALTGAIK
+488 ARATGSKLTGAIK

-507 FNYKHP
+507 FNYKQP
-513 TTDLTDENNVTT
+513 ATDLTDENSISDET
-525 EEKFLLHSYYNS
+525 KFLLHSYYNS
-537 SPTLKVFDKA
+537 SPTLNVFEKSL
-547 VDVTAVGGN
+547 DVKAVGGN

-569 INDTTNTISSTS
+569 VNDPDATISTTT
-581 FPTEVFLAGE
+581 FPTEVYLAGE
-591 FDTTVSTVNNLK
+591 FDTTTSTVNNLK

-611 SSAGTDANGNEFL
+611 SSAGTDANGNTFL
-624 NLKSDSTAAINIT
+624 NLKSDSTSAINIT

-642 VLYSESKDISA
+642 VLHTTSKDVSA
-653 QFEGGTDVFSGQT
+653 YFEGGTGIFDNQT

-680 KHSYLNKDVKQPNT
+680 KHAYLNKDAKQANT
-694 LLNKSGGI
+694 LLNGAINSSVTSI
-702 TATQPNSGES
+702 T
-712 SPNDVL
+712 
-718 VVDTTAGFPTSG
+718 VDTTTGFPASG
-730 TLLIGTEQIT
+730 TLLIGTEE
-740 YTGKTSTSFTGI
+740 
-752 IRGAN
+752 
-757 STVAAIHA
+757 
-765 DDASIK
+765 
-771 LLTFTD
+771 
-777 GIMTGFKDILR
+777 M
-788 NTTLSAVPSTRSV
+788 
-801 AGGTADANAYTAA
+801 
-814 ADIPGTNVI
+814 
-823 YEKTGTLG
+823 
-831 VSDATLEV
+831 
-839 EGGTKG
+839 
-845 IRVGDLVVAKGIIAG
+845 
-860 TRVNSIDHDTSTIT
+860 
-874 LSNNS
+874 
-879 NTLALAPATA
+879 
-889 TTAGDKIAFLASAH
+889 
-903 TSGTGASGQKVI
+903 
-915 TVTDATNISEGDLV
+915 
-929 YGRNIAS
+929 
-936 GAYVTAVS
+936 
-944 GTSVTINANILA
+944 
-956 SSDSGG
+956 
-962 SAPSGI
+962 
-968 FGDELNFV
+968 
-976 DNEGLG
+976 
-982 VATKQN
+982 
-988 GGNAALGATTLTVAA
+988 
-1003 NTNIQVGDVVEVA
+1003 
-1016 GVPAGTTVTNINT
+1016 
-1029 NTITISAA
+1029 
-1037 TTAQIDADTP
+1037 
-1047 ILFLPA
+1047 
-1053 DSESLTVGST
+1053 
-1063 AGFTDAT
+1063 
-1070 EAAPGK
+1070 
-1076 FKLGDEIITYTGKTA
+1076 TYTGKTA
-1091 TTLTGITRGAEN
+1091 TTFTGITRNTNSVGAASALDDATVKLASFSDDIFSGFTDKLRN
-1103 SESKAVA
+1103 TYAAAKVT
-1110 VNTAISLFDSVI
+1110 NTAPAAGGTLTVGSTEGFPATGTILVGNEKMTYTAKTATTFTIGVKAQGHTTTYTGSEAKLKGAITATSPANGGTMTIDNLTNASFPKSGTLLVGSEHITYTGWTADTTSRPLSGSSANTLTLSGITRGVNGTTAATGSDNLDIDLLADVSLVTSVETM
-1122 NLGLSTRT
+1122 GLETRT
-1130 TDVNTAINATATTVT
+1130 TEINGAINASVTSLT
-1145 VDSTADF
+1145 VDSTVGF
-1152 EDSGFIRIGNEVIS
+1152 EDTGFIRVGTEVIA

-1174 FTGLTRGVAGTTA
+1174 FTGLTRGAGGTTA
-1187 ASHTND
+1187 AAHSDD
-1193 AVITQE
+1193 ADIFQE
-1199 ISNTDDWVDE
+1199 ISITDDWVDE
-1209 DDPALRIAYD
+1209 TDPALKITYD
-1219 ISGQNFTL
+1219 SSGQNFTL

-1237 TSSKMFSFSA
+1237 TASKMFSFSA
-1247 YGPGEGS
+1247 YAPGEGNK
-1254 GANAI
+1254 ANAI
-1259 GLKTLSNKA
+1259 GLKTQTNKA

-1290 AADTQQAFGVEVS
+1290 AADTQRAYGVEVS

-1316 TTGENIPANSAVGVG
+1316 STGENIPANSAVGVG
-1331 DAGQASSNIEIGRL
+1331 DSGQASSNIEIGRL
-1345 AIVDGVATASAAG
+1345 AIVDGVATASTTG
-1358 IGGTSAL
+1358 TGGTSAL
-1365 LGINATNEITTVTA
+1365 LGINATTAISTVTA
-1379 DTSGKGLQSEAAVLN
+1379 DTSGKGLKSSAAVLN
-1394 GKTSNEDLSEDFF
+1394 GKQSNEDLSEDFF
-1407 LSDAAEETI
+1407 LSNAAEETI

-1425 AAIKVPEGVYNG
+1425 AAIQVPEGVYNG

-1460 GVTVVYNTTSNSFTF
+1460 GVSVSYDTVGNSFSF

-1487 VSASSRM
+1487 VSGSSRM

-1499 ELQTGTTPSF
+1499 ELVTGTTPSF
-1509 VNMANTI
+1509 VNMANAT
-1516 AKSDTGQSLYVN
+1516 ASSATGQSLYVN
-1528 DAGTTTTLAPDNA
+1528 DAGTTTTLAPANS
-1541 WTPTTD
+1541 WTATTD
-1547 GTFAKVFLRPGE
+1547 GTFAKVFLKPGE

-1571 TQKVNYKGDFAA
+1571 IQKVGYKGDFAA
-1583 DAAAGT
+1583 NAETGT
-1589 NALSIDLDLDF
+1589 NALSIDLDLNF

-1609 FNVRTV
+1609 FNVKSV

-1642 GLNIALGR
+1642 GLNLALGR

>member
-39 FGDIFATSPLQNAS
+39 FGDIFATSPLQNSS

-114 DRFVV
+114 DRYVV

-162 LELAVNLPASSTVF
+162 LELAVNLPASSSVF
-176 DSAAD
+176 ASADD
-181 FDPKNPATFNS
+181 FDPTNPATFNS

-208 TAFFIKTQAASGD
+208 TAYFIKTQAAQGNEA
-221 QVTHKYQTKFIVDG
+221 THKYQTKFIVDG
-235 REVQPSLTE
+235 REVEPSLTE

-253 VVDRFGQIIPIN
+253 VVDRFGQIIPMN

-278 LFFLDDLSNK
+278 LFYLDDLSNK
-288 TVSKAATVESTVLED
+288 TVSKSATVTSTVLED
-303 AAFTATAPSITV
+303 AAFTATAPSITI
-315 VTDPLQYYTTYEAN
+315 VTDPLQYNTTYEAN

-349 TTGSASFK
+349 TTGSAGFK
-357 SIDIRPGTYTATSLA
+357 SIDIRPGSYTAASLA

-377 AINAGLSDDSK
+377 AINSGLGDDSK
-388 LAIDPVTD
+388 LSIDPVTD

-409 DEIQTLTA
+409 DELQTLTA
-417 INVDLMKDSFVT
+417 IKVDLMQDSFIT
-429 EKLFAGTNGIE
+429 EDLFAATNGIE

-452 LSHAQLR
+452 LAHAQLQ

-472 GNTNN
+472 GSTNS

-483 SSQLF
+483 SSSLF
-488 NRVTGKALTGAIK
+488 ARATGSKLTGAIK

-507 FNYKHP
+507 FNYKQP
-513 TTDLTDENNVTT
+513 ATDLTDENSISDET
-525 EEKFLLHSYYNS
+525 KFLLHSYYNS
-537 SPTLKVFDKA
+537 SPTLNVFEKSL
-547 VDVTAVGGN
+547 DVKAVGGN

-569 INDTTNTISSTS
+569 VNDPDATISTTT
-581 FPTEVFLAGE
+581 FPTEVYLAGE
-591 FDTTVSTVNNLK
+591 FDTTTSTVNDLK

-611 SSAGTDANGNEFL
+611 SSAGTDANGNTFL
-624 NLKSDSTAAINIT
+624 NLKSDSTSAINIT

-642 VLYSESKDISA
+642 VLHTTSKDVSA
-653 QFEGGTDVFSGQT
+653 YFEGGTGIFDNQT

-680 KHSYLNKDVKQPNT
+680 KHAYLNKDAKQANT
-694 LLNKSGGI
+694 LLNGAISNSVTSI
-702 TATQPNSGES
+702 T
-712 SPNDVL
+712 
-718 VVDTTAGFPTSG
+718 VDTTTGFPASG
-730 TLLIGTEQIT
+730 TLLIGTEE
-740 YTGKTSTSFTGI
+740 
-752 IRGAN
+752 
-757 STVAAIHA
+757 
-765 DDASIK
+765 
-771 LLTFTD
+771 
-777 GIMTGFKDILR
+777 M
-788 NTTLSAVPSTRSV
+788 
-801 AGGTADANAYTAA
+801 
-814 ADIPGTNVI
+814 
-823 YEKTGTLG
+823 
-831 VSDATLEV
+831 
-839 EGGTKG
+839 
-845 IRVGDLVVAKGIIAG
+845 
-860 TRVNSIDHDTSTIT
+860 
-874 LSNNS
+874 
-879 NTLALAPATA
+879 
-889 TTAGDKIAFLASAH
+889 
-903 TSGTGASGQKVI
+903 
-915 TVTDATNISEGDLV
+915 
-929 YGRNIAS
+929 
-936 GAYVTAVS
+936 
-944 GTSVTINANILA
+944 
-956 SSDSGG
+956 
-962 SAPSGI
+962 
-968 FGDELNFV
+968 
-976 DNEGLG
+976 
-982 VATKQN
+982 
-988 GGNAALGATTLTVAA
+988 
-1003 NTNIQVGDVVEVA
+1003 
-1016 GVPAGTTVTNINT
+1016 
-1029 NTITISAA
+1029 
-1037 TTAQIDADTP
+1037 
-1047 ILFLPA
+1047 
-1053 DSESLTVGST
+1053 
-1063 AGFTDAT
+1063 
-1070 EAAPGK
+1070 
-1076 FKLGDEIITYTGKTA
+1076 TYTGKTA
-1091 TTLTGITRGAEN
+1091 TTFTGITRNTNSVGAASALDDATVKLASFSDDIFSGFTDKLRN
-1103 SESKAVA
+1103 TYAAAKVT
-1110 VNTAISLFDSVI
+1110 NTAPAAGGTLTVGSTEGFPATGTILVGNEKMTYTAKTATTFTIGVKAQGHTTTYTGSEAKLKGAITATSPANGGTMTIDNLTNASFPKSGTLLVGSEHITYTGWTADTTSRPLSGSSANTLTLSGITRGVNGTTAATGSDNLDIDLLADVSLVTSVETM
-1122 NLGLSTRT
+1122 GLETRT
-1130 TDVNTAINATATTVT
+1130 TEINGAINASVTSLT
-1145 VDSTADF
+1145 VDSTVGF
-1152 EDSGFIRIGNEVIS
+1152 EDSGFIRVGTEIMS

-1174 FTGLTRGVAGTTA
+1174 FTGLTRGAGGTTA
-1187 ASHTND
+1187 AAHSDD
-1193 AVITQE
+1193 ADIFQE
-1199 ISNTDDWVDE
+1199 ISITDDWVDE
-1209 DDPALRIAYD
+1209 TDPALKITYD
-1219 ISGQNFTL
+1219 SSGQNFTL

-1237 TSSKMFSFSA
+1237 TASKMFSFSA
-1247 YGPGEGS
+1247 YAPGEGNK
-1254 GANAI
+1254 ANAI
-1259 GLKTLSNKA
+1259 GLKTQTNKA

-1290 AADTQQAFGVEVS
+1290 AADTQRAYGVEVS

-1316 TTGENIPANSAVGVG
+1316 STGENIPANSAVGVG
-1331 DAGQASSNIEIGRL
+1331 DSGQASSNIEIGRL
-1345 AIVDGVATASAAG
+1345 AIVDGVATASTAG
-1358 IGGTSAL
+1358 TGGTSAL
-1365 LGINATNEITTVTA
+1365 LGINATNAISTVTA
-1379 DTSGKGLQSEAAVLN
+1379 DTSGKGLKSSAAVLN
-1394 GKTSNEDLSEDFF
+1394 GKQSNEDLSEDFF
-1407 LSDAAEETI
+1407 LSNAAEETI

-1425 AAIKVPEGVYNG
+1425 AAIQVPEGVYNG

-1460 GVTVVYNTTSNSFTF
+1460 GVSVSYDTVGNSFSF

-1487 VSASSRM
+1487 VSGSSRM

-1499 ELQTGTTPSF
+1499 ELVTGTTPSF
-1509 VNMANTI
+1509 VNMANAT
-1516 AKSDTGQSLYVN
+1516 ASSATGQSLYVN
-1528 DAGTTTTLAPDNA
+1528 DAGTTTTLAPANS
-1541 WTPTTD
+1541 WTATTD
-1547 GTFAKVFLRPGE
+1547 GTFAKVFLKPGE

-1571 TQKVNYKGDFAA
+1571 IQKVGYKGDFAA
-1583 DAAAGT
+1583 NAETGT
-1589 NALSIDLDLDF
+1589 NALSIDLDLNF

-1609 FNVRTV
+1609 FNVKSV

-1642 GLNIALGR
+1642 GLNLALGR

>member
-39 FGDIFATSPLQNAS
+39 FGDIFATSPLQNSS

-114 DRFVV
+114 DRYVV

-162 LELAVNLPASSTVF
+162 LELAVNLPASSSVF
-176 DSAAD
+176 ASADD
-181 FDPKNPATFNS
+181 FDPTNPATFNS

-208 TAFFIKTQAASGD
+208 TAYFIKTQAAQGNEA
-221 QVTHKYQTKFIVDG
+221 THKYQTKFIVDG
-235 REVQPSLTE
+235 REVEPSLTE

-253 VVDRFGQIIPIN
+253 VVDRFGQIIPMN

-278 LFFLDDLSNK
+278 LFYLDDLSNK
-288 TVSKAATVESTVLED
+288 TVSKSATVTSTVLED
-303 AAFTATAPSITV
+303 AAFTATAPSITI
-315 VTDPLQYYTTYEAN
+315 VTDPLQYNTTYEAN

-349 TTGSASFK
+349 TTGSAGFK
-357 SIDIRPGTYTATSLA
+357 SIDIRPGSYTAASLA

-377 AINAGLSDDSK
+377 AINSGLGDDSK
-388 LAIDPVTD
+388 LSIDPVTD

-409 DEIQTLTA
+409 DELQTLTA
-417 INVDLMKDSFVT
+417 IKVDLMQDSFIT
-429 EKLFAGTNGIE
+429 EDLFATTNGIE

-452 LSHAQLR
+452 LAHTQLQ

-472 GNTNN
+472 GSTNS

-483 SSQLF
+483 SSSLF
-488 NRVTGKALTGAIK
+488 ARATGSKLTGAIK

-507 FNYKHP
+507 FNYKQP
-513 TTDLTDENNVTT
+513 ATDLTDENSISDET
-525 EEKFLLHSYYNS
+525 KFLLHSYYNS
-537 SPTLKVFDKA
+537 SPTLNVFEKSL
-547 VDVTAVGGN
+547 DVKAVGGN

-569 INDTTNTISSTS
+569 VNDPDATISTTT
-581 FPTEVFLAGE
+581 FPTEVYLAGE
-591 FDTTVSTVNNLK
+591 FDTTTSTVNDLK

-611 SSAGTDANGNEFL
+611 SSAGTDANGNTFL
-624 NLKSDSTAAINIT
+624 NLKSDSTSAINIT

-642 VLYSESKDISA
+642 VLHTTSKDVSA
-653 QFEGGTDVFSGQT
+653 YFEGGTGIFDNQT

-680 KHSYLNKDVKQPNT
+680 KHAYLNKDAKQANT
-694 LLNKSGGI
+694 LLNGAINSSVTSI
-702 TATQPNSGES
+702 T
-712 SPNDVL
+712 
-718 VVDTTAGFPTSG
+718 VDTTTGFPASG
-730 TLLIGTEQIT
+730 TLLIGTEE
-740 YTGKTSTSFTGI
+740 
-752 IRGAN
+752 
-757 STVAAIHA
+757 
-765 DDASIK
+765 
-771 LLTFTD
+771 
-777 GIMTGFKDILR
+777 M
-788 NTTLSAVPSTRSV
+788 
-801 AGGTADANAYTAA
+801 
-814 ADIPGTNVI
+814 
-823 YEKTGTLG
+823 
-831 VSDATLEV
+831 
-839 EGGTKG
+839 
-845 IRVGDLVVAKGIIAG
+845 
-860 TRVNSIDHDTSTIT
+860 
-874 LSNNS
+874 
-879 NTLALAPATA
+879 
-889 TTAGDKIAFLASAH
+889 
-903 TSGTGASGQKVI
+903 
-915 TVTDATNISEGDLV
+915 
-929 YGRNIAS
+929 
-936 GAYVTAVS
+936 
-944 GTSVTINANILA
+944 
-956 SSDSGG
+956 
-962 SAPSGI
+962 
-968 FGDELNFV
+968 
-976 DNEGLG
+976 
-982 VATKQN
+982 
-988 GGNAALGATTLTVAA
+988 
-1003 NTNIQVGDVVEVA
+1003 
-1016 GVPAGTTVTNINT
+1016 
-1029 NTITISAA
+1029 
-1037 TTAQIDADTP
+1037 
-1047 ILFLPA
+1047 
-1053 DSESLTVGST
+1053 
-1063 AGFTDAT
+1063 
-1070 EAAPGK
+1070 
-1076 FKLGDEIITYTGKTA
+1076 TYTGKTA
-1091 TTLTGITRGAEN
+1091 TTFTGITRNTNSVGAASALDDATVKLASFSDDIFSGFTDKLRNTYAAAKVTNTAPAAGGTLTVGSTEGFPATGTILVGN
-1103 SESKAVA
+1103 EKMTYTAKTATTFTIGVKAQGHTTTYTGSEAKLKGAITATSPANGGTMTIDNLTNASFPKSGTLLVGSEHITYTGWTADTTARPLTASSANTLTLSGITRA
-1110 VNTAISLFDSVI
+1110 VNGTTAATGSDNLDIDLLADVSLVTSVETM
-1122 NLGLSTRT
+1122 GLETRT
-1130 TDVNTAINATATTVT
+1130 TEINGAINASVTSLT
-1145 VDSTADF
+1145 VDSTVGF
-1152 EDSGFIRIGNEVIS
+1152 EDTGFIRVGTEVIA

-1174 FTGLTRGVAGTTA
+1174 FTGLTRGAGGTTA
-1187 ASHTND
+1187 AAHSDD
-1193 AVITQE
+1193 ADIFQE
-1199 ISNTDDWVDE
+1199 ISITDDWVDE
-1209 DDPALRIAYD
+1209 TDPALKITYD
-1219 ISGQNFTL
+1219 SSGQNFTL

-1237 TSSKMFSFSA
+1237 TASKMFSFSA
-1247 YGPGEGS
+1247 YAPGEGNK
-1254 GANAI
+1254 ANAI
-1259 GLKTLSNKA
+1259 GLKTQTNKA

-1290 AADTQQAFGVEVS
+1290 AADTQRAYGVEVS

-1316 TTGENIPANSAVGVG
+1316 STGENIPANSAVGVG
-1331 DAGQASSNIEIGRL
+1331 DSGQASSNIEIGRL
-1345 AIVDGVATASAAG
+1345 AIVDGVATASTTG
-1358 IGGTSAL
+1358 TGGTSAL
-1365 LGINATNEITTVTA
+1365 LGINATTAISTVTA
-1379 DTSGKGLQSEAAVLN
+1379 DTSGKGLKSSAAVLN
-1394 GKTSNEDLSEDFF
+1394 GKQSNEDLSEDFF
-1407 LSDAAEETI
+1407 LSNAAEETI

-1425 AAIKVPEGVYNG
+1425 AAIQVPEGVYNG

-1460 GVTVVYNTTSNSFTF
+1460 GVSVSYDTVGNSFSF

-1487 VSASSRM
+1487 VSGSSRM

-1499 ELQTGTTPSF
+1499 ELVTGTTPSF
-1509 VNMANTI
+1509 VNMANAT
-1516 AKSDTGQSLYVN
+1516 ASSATGQSLYVN
-1528 DAGTTTTLAPDNA
+1528 DAGTTTTLAPANS
-1541 WTPTTD
+1541 WTATTD
-1547 GTFAKVFLRPGE
+1547 GTFAKVFLKPGE

-1571 TQKVNYKGDFAA
+1571 IQKVGYKGDFAA
-1583 DAAAGT
+1583 NAETGT
-1589 NALSIDLDLDF
+1589 NALSIDLDLNF

-1609 FNVRTV
+1609 FNVKSV

-1642 GLNIALGR
+1642 GLNLALGR

>member
-39 FGDIFATSPLQNAS
+39 FGDIFATSPLQNSS

-114 DRFVV
+114 DRYVV

-128 LPVSDDGSVQGGEIV
+128 LPVSDDGSVQGGEIS
-143 DAKPLKL
+143 DAEPLKL

-176 DSAAD
+176 ASADD
-181 FDPKNPATFNS
+181 FDSKNPATFNS

-208 TAFFIKTQAASGD
+208 TAYFIKTQAASGSEA
-221 QVTHKYQTKFIVDG
+221 THKYQTKFIVDG
-235 REVQPSLTE
+235 REVEPSLTE

-253 VVDRFGQIIPIN
+253 VVDRFGQIIPMN

-278 LFFLDDLSNK
+278 LFYLDDLSNK
-288 TVSKAATVESTVLED
+288 TVSKAATVTSTVLED

-315 VTDPLQYYTTYEAN
+315 VTDPLQYNTTYEAN

-349 TTGSASFK
+349 TTGSAGFK
-357 SIDIRPGTYTATSLA
+357 SIDIRPGTYTAATLA

-377 AINAGLSDDSK
+377 AINAGLGDDAK
-388 LAIDPVTD
+388 LSIDPVTD

-409 DEIQTLTA
+409 DELQTLSA
-417 INVDLMKDSFVT
+417 IKVDLMQDSFIT
-429 EKLFAGTNGIE
+429 EDLFSATSGIE

-452 LSHAQLR
+452 LAHAQLQ

-472 GNTNN
+472 GNTN
-477 SSTYGV
+477 SASTYGV
-483 SSQLF
+483 SSSLF
-488 NRVTGKALTGAIK
+488 ARATGAKLAGAIK

-507 FNYKHP
+507 FNYKQP
-513 TTDLTDENNVTT
+513 ATDLLDENAITDET
-525 EEKFLLHSYYNS
+525 KFLLHSYYNS
-537 SPTLKVFDKA
+537 SPDLKVFEKSLDVKA
-547 VDVTAVGGN
+547 VSGN

-569 INDTTNTISSTS
+569 VNDPDSTITTTT
-581 FPTEVFLAGE
+581 FPTEVYIAGE
-591 FDTTVSTVNNLK
+591 FDTTTSEVNNLK

-611 SSAGTDANGNEFL
+611 SSAGTDANGNTFL

-637 DTKIK
+637 ETKIK
-642 VLYSESKDISA
+642 VLHTTSKDVSA
-653 QFEGGTDVFSGQT
+653 YFEGGTDIFDNQT

-680 KHSYLNKDVKQPNT
+680 KHGYLNKDANQANT
-694 LLNKSGGI
+694 LLNGAI
-702 TATQPNSGES
+702 TNS
-712 SPNDVL
+712 DTTL
-718 VVDTTAGFPTSG
+718 TVDTTTGFPTSG
-730 TLLIGTEQIT
+730 TLLIGTEEMT
-740 YTGKTSTSFTGI
+740 YTGKTSTTFTGI
-752 IRGAN
+752 TRNTNSAGA
-757 STVAAIHA
+757 AAA
-765 DDASIK
+765 LDDATVK
-771 LLTFTD
+771 LASFSEDIFSGFTD
-777 GIMTGFKDILR
+777 QLR
-788 NTTLSAVPSTRSV
+788 NTF
-801 AGGTADANAYTAA
+801 AA
-814 ADIPGTNVI
+814 AAVTSSAP
-823 YEKTGTLG
+823 
-831 VSDATLEV
+831 A
-839 EGGTKG
+839 
-845 IRVGDLVVAKGIIAG
+845 AAG
-860 TRVNSIDHDTSTIT
+860 T
-874 LSNNS
+874 
-879 NTLALAPATA
+879 
-889 TTAGDKIAFLASAH
+889 
-903 TSGTGASGQKVI
+903 
-915 TVTDATNISEGDLV
+915 
-929 YGRNIAS
+929 
-936 GAYVTAVS
+936 
-944 GTSVTINANILA
+944 
-956 SSDSGG
+956 
-962 SAPSGI
+962 
-968 FGDELNFV
+968 
-976 DNEGLG
+976 
-982 VATKQN
+982 
-988 GGNAALGATTLTVAA
+988 
-1003 NTNIQVGDVVEVA
+1003 
-1016 GVPAGTTVTNINT
+1016 
-1029 NTITISAA
+1029 
-1037 TTAQIDADTP
+1037 
-1047 ILFLPA
+1047 
-1053 DSESLTVGST
+1053 LTVGST
-1063 AGFTDAT
+1063 DGFPDTGTIKVGNEHMTYTAKTATTFTIGVKAQDNTTTYTAPTAILDGAITATSTSITVDTFPNGGFPETGTLLIGSEHVTYSGFTANSTTRPFPNNDTIEITFTGLTRGVNGTTAAIGSDNAAVTLLSEVSLVESVESMGLETRAT
-1070 EAAPGK
+1070 AVNNGAGITAAATSMTVDSTVG
-1076 FKLGDEIITYTGKTA
+1076 FEDSGFIRVGTEVMSYTGKTA
-1091 TTLTGITRGAEN
+1091 TT
-1103 SESKAVA
+1103 
-1110 VNTAISLFDSVI
+1110 
-1122 NLGLSTRT
+1122 
-1130 TDVNTAINATATTVT
+1130 
-1145 VDSTADF
+1145 
-1152 EDSGFIRIGNEVIS
+1152 
-1166 YTGKTATS
+1166 
-1174 FTGLTRGVAGTTA
+1174 FTGLTRGAGGTTA
-1187 ASHTND
+1187 QIHADD
-1193 AVITQE
+1193 AKIFQE
-1199 ISNTDDWVDE
+1199 ISITDDWVDE
-1209 DDPALRIAYD
+1209 TDPALKITYD
-1219 ISGQNFTL
+1219 SSGQNFTL

-1237 TSSKMFSFSA
+1237 TASKMFSFSA
-1247 YGPGEGS
+1247 YSPGEGNK
-1254 GANAI
+1254 ANAI
-1259 GLKTLSNKA
+1259 GLKTQSNKA

-1273 GGAVLKAESVLF
+1273 GGALLKAESVLF

-1290 AADTQQAFGVEVS
+1290 AADTQRAYGVEVS

-1316 TTGENIPANSAVGVG
+1316 STGENIPANSAVGVG
-1331 DAGQASSNIEIGRL
+1331 DSGQASSNIEIGRL
-1345 AIVDGVATASAAG
+1345 AIVDGVATVSNAG

-1365 LGINATNEITTVTA
+1365 LGINATTAITTVTA
-1379 DTSGKGLQSEAAVLN
+1379 DTSGKGLQSSAAVLS

-1425 AAIKVPEGVYNG
+1425 AAIQVPEGVYNG
-1437 TSLATALQSRI
+1437 TSLATALESRI
-1448 NQMEDSSGNTVN
+1448 NQMEDSAGNTVN
-1460 GVTVVYNTTSNSFTF
+1460 GVAVTYSTVDNAFTF

-1499 ELQTGTTPSF
+1499 ELVTGTTPSF
-1509 VNMANTI
+1509 VNMAT
-1516 AKSDTGQSLYVN
+1516 ATASSATGQSLYVN
-1528 DAGTTTTLAPDNA
+1528 DAGTTTTLAPENS
-1541 WTPTTD
+1541 WTATTD
-1547 GTFAKVFLRPGE
+1547 GSFAKVFLRPGE

-1571 TQKVNYKGDFAA
+1571 IQKVGYQGDFAA

-1589 NALSIDLDLDF
+1589 NALSIDLDLNF

-1609 FNVRTV
+1609 FNVRSV

-1628 DIAANGLVSANYTN
+1628 DVAANGLVSANYTN

-1727 NTSLTQAIIQIRT
+1727 NTTLTQAIIQIRS

>member
-39 FGDIFATSPLQNAS
+39 FGDIFATSPLQNSS

-114 DRFVV
+114 DRYVV

-128 LPVSDDGSVQGGEIV
+128 LPVSDDGSVQGGEIA
-143 DAKPLKL
+143 DAEPLKL

-176 DSAAD
+176 ASADD

-208 TAFFIKTQAASGD
+208 TAYFIKTQAASGSEA
-221 QVTHKYQTKFIVDG
+221 THKYQTKFIVDG
-235 REVQPSLTE
+235 REVEPSLTE

-253 VVDRFGQIIPIN
+253 VVDRFGQIIPMN

-278 LFFLDDLSNK
+278 LFYLDDLSNK
-288 TVSKAATVESTVLED
+288 TVSKAATVTSTVLED

-315 VTDPLQYYTTYEAN
+315 VTDPLQYNTTYEAN

-349 TTGSASFK
+349 TTGSAGFK
-357 SIDIRPGTYTATSLA
+357 SIDIRPGTYTAATLA

-377 AINAGLSDDSK
+377 AINAGLGDDAK
-388 LAIDPVTD
+388 LSIDPVTD

-409 DEIQTLTA
+409 DELQTLSA
-417 INVDLMKDSFVT
+417 IKVDLMQDSFIT
-429 EKLFAGTNGIE
+429 EDLFSATSGIE

-452 LSHAQLR
+452 LAHAQLQ

-472 GNTNN
+472 GNTN
-477 SSTYGV
+477 SASTYGV
-483 SSQLF
+483 SSSLF
-488 NRVTGKALTGAIK
+488 ARATGAKLAGAIK

-507 FNYKHP
+507 FNYKQP
-513 TTDLTDENNVTT
+513 ATDLLDENAITNET
-525 EEKFLLHSYYNS
+525 KFLLHSYYNS
-537 SPTLKVFDKA
+537 SPELKVFEKALDVKA
-547 VDVTAVGGN
+547 VSGN

-569 INDTTNTISSTS
+569 VNDPNSTITTTS
-581 FPTEVFLAGE
+581 FPTEVYIAGE
-591 FDTTVSTVNNLK
+591 FDTTTSEVNNLK

-611 SSAGTDANGNEFL
+611 SSAGTDANGNTFL

-637 DTKIK
+637 ETKIK
-642 VLYSESKDISA
+642 VLHTTSKDVSA
-653 QFEGGTDVFSGQT
+653 YFEGGTDIFDNQT

-680 KHSYLNKDVKQPNT
+680 KHGYLNKDAKQATT
-694 LLNKSGGI
+694 LLNGAI
-702 TATQPNSGES
+702 ANNS
-712 SPNDVL
+712 PTL
-718 VVDTTAGFPTSG
+718 TVDTTEGFPTSG
-730 TLLIGTEQIT
+730 TLLIGTEEMT
-740 YTGKTSTSFTGI
+740 YTGKTSTTFTGLT
-752 IRGAN
+752 RNTNSAGA
-757 STVAAIHA
+757 AAA
-765 DDASIK
+765 LDDATVK
-771 LLTFTD
+771 LASFSDDIFSGFTD
-777 GIMTGFKDILR
+777 QLR
-788 NTTLSAVPSTRSV
+788 NTFAAAAVTGSAPA
-801 AGGTADANAYTAA
+801 AGGT
-814 ADIPGTNVI
+814 
-823 YEKTGTLG
+823 
-831 VSDATLEV
+831 
-839 EGGTKG
+839 
-845 IRVGDLVVAKGIIAG
+845 
-860 TRVNSIDHDTSTIT
+860 
-874 LSNNS
+874 
-879 NTLALAPATA
+879 
-889 TTAGDKIAFLASAH
+889 
-903 TSGTGASGQKVI
+903 
-915 TVTDATNISEGDLV
+915 
-929 YGRNIAS
+929 
-936 GAYVTAVS
+936 
-944 GTSVTINANILA
+944 
-956 SSDSGG
+956 
-962 SAPSGI
+962 
-968 FGDELNFV
+968 
-976 DNEGLG
+976 
-982 VATKQN
+982 
-988 GGNAALGATTLTVAA
+988 
-1003 NTNIQVGDVVEVA
+1003 
-1016 GVPAGTTVTNINT
+1016 
-1029 NTITISAA
+1029 
-1037 TTAQIDADTP
+1037 
-1047 ILFLPA
+1047 
-1053 DSESLTVGST
+1053 LTVGST
-1063 AGFTDAT
+1063 DGFPDTGTIKVGNEHMTYTAKTATTFTIGVKAQDNTTTYTAPTAILDGAITATSTTITVDTFPNGGFPETGTLLIGSEHVTYTGFTANSTTRPFPNNDTIEVTFTGLTRGANGTTAAT
-1070 EAAPGK
+1070 GSNNAAVTLLSEVSLVESVESMG
-1076 FKLGDEIITYTGKTA
+1076 LETRATAVNNGAGITAAATSMTVDSTVGFEDSGFIRVGTEVMSYTGKTA
-1091 TTLTGITRGAEN
+1091 TT
-1103 SESKAVA
+1103 
-1110 VNTAISLFDSVI
+1110 
-1122 NLGLSTRT
+1122 
-1130 TDVNTAINATATTVT
+1130 
-1145 VDSTADF
+1145 
-1152 EDSGFIRIGNEVIS
+1152 
-1166 YTGKTATS
+1166 
-1174 FTGLTRGVAGTTA
+1174 FTGLTRGAGGTTA
-1187 ASHTND
+1187 QIHADD
-1193 AVITQE
+1193 AKIFQE
-1199 ISNTDDWVDE
+1199 ISITDDWVDE
-1209 DDPALRIAYD
+1209 TDPALKITYD
-1219 ISGQNFTL
+1219 SSGQNFTL

-1237 TSSKMFSFSA
+1237 TPSKMFSFSA
-1247 YGPGEGS
+1247 YSPGEGNK
-1254 GANAI
+1254 ANAI
-1259 GLKTLSNKA
+1259 GLKTQSNKA

-1273 GGAVLKAESVLF
+1273 GGALLKAESVLF

-1290 AADTQQAFGVEVS
+1290 AADTQRAYGVEVS

-1316 TTGENIPANSAVGVG
+1316 STGENIPANSAVGVG
-1331 DAGQASSNIEIGRL
+1331 DSGQASSNIEIGRL
-1345 AIVDGVATASAAG
+1345 AIVDGVATSSNAG

-1365 LGINATNEITTVTA
+1365 LGINATTTITTVTA
-1379 DTSGKGLQSEAAVLN
+1379 DTSGKGLQSSAAVLS

-1425 AAIKVPEGVYNG
+1425 AAIQVPEGVYNG
-1437 TSLATALQSRI
+1437 TSLANALESRI
-1448 NQMEDSSGNTVN
+1448 NQMEDSAGNTVN
-1460 GVTVVYNTTSNSFTF
+1460 GVAVTYSTVDNAFTF

-1499 ELQTGTTPSF
+1499 ELVTGTTPSF
-1509 VNMANTI
+1509 VNMAT
-1516 AKSDTGQSLYVN
+1516 ATASSATGQSLYVN
-1528 DAGTTTTLAPDNA
+1528 DAGTTTTLAPENS
-1541 WTPTTD
+1541 WTATTD
-1547 GTFAKVFLRPGE
+1547 GSFAKVFLRPGE

-1571 TQKVNYKGDFAA
+1571 IQKVGYQGDFAA

-1589 NALSIDLDLDF
+1589 NALSIDLDLNF

-1609 FNVRTV
+1609 FNVRSV

-1628 DIAANGLVSANYTN
+1628 DVAANGLVSANYTN

-1727 NTSLTQAIIQIRT
+1727 NTTLTQAIIQIRS

>member
-39 FGDIFATSPLQNAS
+39 FGDIFATSPLQNSS

-176 DSAAD
+176 ESAGD

-221 QVTHKYQTKFIVDG
+221 QATHKYQTKFIVDG

-329 PTLNKSTYWGKDFL
+329 PTLNKATYWGKDFL

-429 EKLFAGTNGIE
+429 EDLFSTTNGIE

-452 LSHAQLR
+452 LAHAQLR

-467 AVSAD
+467 AVSSD

-483 SSQLF
+483 NSSLF
-488 NRVTGKALTGAIK
+488 NRVTGKALAGAIK

-513 TTDLTDENNVTT
+513 TSDLTDENNITT
-525 EEKFLLHSYYNS
+525 EEKFLLHSYYNA

-547 VDVTAVGGN
+547 LDVLAVSGN

-569 INDTTNTISSTS
+569 INDASNTISSTS

-591 FDTTVSTVNNLK
+591 FDTTTSTVNDLK

-611 SSAGTDANGNEFL
+611 SSAGTDADGNEFL
-624 NLKSDSTAAINIT
+624 NLKSDSTTAINIT

-642 VLYSESKDISA
+642 VLHSESKDVSA
-653 QFEGGTDVFSGQT
+653 YFEGGTDVFSGQT
-666 EHFGSNRIVLKELN
+666 EHFGSNKIVLKELN
-680 KHSYLNKDVKQPNT
+680 KHAYLNKDVKQPNT
-694 LLNKSGGI
+694 LLNGVITSATDPASGASI
-702 TATQPNSGES
+702 T
-712 SPNDVL
+712 
-718 VVDTTAGFPTSG
+718 VDTTAGFPSSG
-730 TLLIGTEQIT
+730 TLLVGTEQIT
-740 YTGKTSTSFTGI
+740 YTGTTATTFTGI
-752 IRGAN
+752 TRGAN
-757 STVAAIHA
+757 SSTAASA
-765 DDASIK
+765 LDDATVK
-771 LLTFTD
+771 LLNFTD
-777 GIMTGFKDILR
+777 GIMSGFKDILR
-788 NTTLSAVPSTRSV
+788 STTLTAVPAT
-801 AGGTADANAYTAA
+801 AGRTAGTA
-814 ADIPGTNVI
+814 GTNVI
-823 YEKTGTLG
+823 YERTAAGTTGSNLLT
-831 VSDATLEV
+831 VD
-839 EGGTKG
+839 GGTKG
-845 IRVGDLVVAKGIIAG
+845 IRVGDRVVGAGITAG
-860 TRVNSIDHDTSTIT
+860 TRVTAITSETQVQ
-874 LSNNS
+874 LSANPNE
-879 NTLALAPATA
+879 ALTA
-889 TTAGDKIAFLASAH
+889 ASTTAAGSKVAFLASNH
-903 TSGTGASGQKVI
+903 TTATASNSSTTI
-915 TVTDATNISEGDLV
+915 TVADATNIAVGDLIF
-929 YGRNIAS
+929 GDGIPTDA
-936 GAYVTAVS
+936 AVGSIS
-944 GTSVTINANILA
+944 GTTITLA
-956 SSDSGG
+956 SSATTSAAIVGG
-962 SAPSGI
+962 
-968 FGDELNFV
+968 EVNFV
-976 DNEGLG
+976 DADGLG
-982 VATKQN
+982 ASVENSAAVAV
-988 GGNAALGATTLTVAA
+988 GATTIAVDA
-1003 NTNIQVGDVVEVA
+1003 NTNISVGDIVEVA
-1016 GVPAGTTVTNINT
+1016 GVPVGTTVTNINNT
-1029 NTITISAA
+1029 TITISAA
-1037 TTAQIDADTP
+1037 ATAIIPVDTQIT
-1047 ILFLPA
+1047 FLPP
-1053 DSESLTVGST
+1053 DSETLTVGST
-1063 AGFTDAT
+1063 AGFSDAT
-1070 EAAPGK
+1070 ADAPGK

-1091 TTLTGITRGAEN
+1091 TTLTGLTRGVDN
-1103 SESKAVA
+1103 SESKSLAA
-1110 VNTAISLFDSVI
+1110 STTTESISLFESVE
-1122 NLGLSTRT
+1122 NLGLSSRS
-1130 TDVNTAINATATTVT
+1130 TDVAAQLTTTATSLT

-1152 EDSGFIRIGNEVIS
+1152 EDNGFIRIGNELIS

-1174 FTGLTRGVAGTTA
+1174 FTGLTRGAGGTTA
-1187 ASHTND
+1187 LQHELD
-1193 AVITQE
+1193 AVITQDVA
-1199 ISNTDDWVDE
+1199 STDDWVDE
-1209 DDPALRIAYD
+1209 NDPALRIAYD
-1219 ISGQNFTL
+1219 FSSQNFTL

-1237 TSSKMFSFSA
+1237 TASKMFSFSA
-1247 YGPGEGS
+1247 YGPGEGNS
-1254 GANAI
+1254 ANAI
-1259 GLKTLSNKA
+1259 GLKTQTNKA

-1273 GGAVLKAESVLF
+1273 GGALLKAESVLF

-1331 DAGQASSNIEIGRL
+1331 DGGQASSNIEIGRL
-1345 AIVDGVATASAAG
+1345 AIVDGVATASTAG
-1358 IGGTSAL
+1358 TGGTSAL
-1365 LGINATNEITTVTA
+1365 LGINATNAITTVTA
-1379 DTSGKGLQSEAAVLN
+1379 DTSGKGLKSEAAVLN
-1394 GKTSNEDLSEDFF
+1394 GRTSNEDLSEDFF

-1425 AAIKVPEGVYNG
+1425 AAIQVPEGVYNG

-1448 NQMEDSSGNTVN
+1448 NQMEDTSGNTVN

-1487 VSASSRM
+1487 VSASARM
-1494 GLNDL
+1494 GLDNL
-1499 ELQTGTTPSF
+1499 ELVTGTTPSF

-1571 TQKVNYKGDFAA
+1571 IQKVGYQGDFAA

-1589 NALSIDLDLDF
+1589 NALSIDLDLNF
-1600 DGSTQFASD
+1600 NGSTQFASD
-1609 FNVRTV
+1609 FNVKTV

-1628 DIAANGLVSANYTN
+1628 DVAANGLVSANYTN

-1660 GLKQIGNAT
+1660 GLKQVGNAT

>member
-176 DSAAD
+176 ESAAD

-357 SIDIRPGTYTATSLA
+357 SIDIRPGTYTATTLA

-409 DEIQTLTA
+409 DEIQTLSA

-429 EKLFAGTNGIE
+429 EKLFAATNGIE

-488 NRVTGKALTGAIK
+488 NRVTGKALSGAIK

-547 VDVTAVGGN
+547 VDVTPVGGN

-591 FDTTVSTVNNLK
+591 FDTTASTVNNLK

-653 QFEGGTDVFSGQT
+653 QFEGGTEVFSGQT

-680 KHSYLNKDVKQPNT
+680 KHSYLNKNVQQPNT
-694 LLNKSGGI
+694 LLNGAI
-702 TATQPNSGES
+702 
-712 SPNDVL
+712 NDSVTTL
-718 VVDTTAGFPTSG
+718 TVDTTAGFPSSG
-730 TLLIGTEQIT
+730 TLLIGTEQMT
-740 YTGKTSTSFTGI
+740 YTGTTATTFTGVT
-752 IRGAN
+752 REVN
-757 STVAAIHA
+757 STTKASAL
-765 DDASIK
+765 DDASVK
-771 LLTFTD
+771 LVNFTD
-777 GIMTGFKDILR
+777 GIMSGFTDVLR
-788 NTTLSAVPSTRSV
+788 STTLTAVPAT
-801 AGGTADANAYTAA
+801 AGRTAGTA
-814 ADIPGTNVI
+814 GTNVI
-823 YEKTGTLG
+823 YERTAAG
-831 VSDATLEV
+831 ATNSNLLTV
-839 EGGTKG
+839 DGGTKG
-845 IRVGDLVVAKGIIAG
+845 IRVGDRVVGAGITAG
-860 TRVNSIDHDTSTIT
+860 TTVTAITSETQVQ
-874 LSNNS
+874 LSANPNE
-879 NTLALAPATA
+879 ALTAASATA
-889 TTAGDKIAFLASAH
+889 AGSKVAFLASNH
-903 TSGTGASGQKVI
+903 TTGTGTAGQTGL
-915 TVTDATNISEGDLV
+915 TVTDATNIAAGDLV
-929 YGRNIAS
+929 FGTNIPNGTTVASISGNSVVLSANIA
-936 GAYVTAVS
+936 GTGIVGGEVS
-944 GTSVTINANILA
+944 
-956 SSDSGG
+956 
-962 SAPSGI
+962 
-968 FGDELNFV
+968 FV
-976 DNEGLG
+976 DADGLG
-982 VATKQN
+982 ASVENSAAVA
-988 GGNAALGATTLTVAA
+988 AGATIIAVDA
-1003 NTNIQVGDVVEVA
+1003 NTNISVGDVVEVA
-1016 GVPAGTTVTNINT
+1016 GVTAGTTVTAINGT
-1029 NTITISAA
+1029 NITISAA
-1037 TTAQIDADTP
+1037 TTAAIPIDTQIT
-1047 ILFLPA
+1047 FLPP

-1070 EAAPGK
+1070 ADVPGK
-1076 FKLGDEIITYTGKTA
+1076 IKLGDEIITYTGKTA
-1091 TTLTGITRGAEN
+1091 TTLTGITRGVDN
-1103 SESKAVA
+1103 SESKSLAA
-1110 VNTAISLFDSVI
+1110 TTAISLFDSVE
-1122 NLGLSTRT
+1122 NLGLSSRSTNVGAQLT
-1130 TDVNTAINATATTVT
+1130 TTATTLT

-1152 EDSGFIRIGNEVIS
+1152 EDSGFIRIGNELIA

-1174 FTGLTRGVAGTTA
+1174 FTGLTRGAGGTTA
-1187 ASHTND
+1187 LQHEID
-1193 AVITQE
+1193 AVITQDV
-1199 ISNTDDWVDE
+1199 SSTDDWVDE
-1209 DDPALRIAYD
+1209 NDPALRIAYD
-1219 ISGQNFTL
+1219 FSSQNFTL

-1247 YGPGEGS
+1247 FGPGEGNQ
-1254 GANAI
+1254 ANAI

-1316 TTGENIPANSAVGVG
+1316 STGENIPANSAVGVG

-1365 LGINATNEITTVTA
+1365 LGINATNGITTVTA
-1379 DTSGKGLQSEAAVLN
+1379 DTSGKGLKSEPAVLN

-1448 NQMEDSSGNTVN
+1448 NQMEDTSGNTVN

-1475 TTGTTGLNSKIF
+1475 TTGTTGLRSKIF
-1487 VSASSRM
+1487 VSASARM
-1494 GLNDL
+1494 GLDDL

>member
-288 TVSKAATVESTVLED
+288 TVSKAATVESAVLED

-429 EKLFAGTNGIE
+429 EDLFSTTNGIE

-452 LSHAQLR
+452 LAHAQLR

-467 AVSAD
+467 AVSSD

-483 SSQLF
+483 NSSLF
-488 NRVTGKALTGAIK
+488 NRVTGKALSGAIK

-513 TTDLTDENNVTT
+513 TSDLTDENNVTT
-525 EEKFLLHSYYNS
+525 EEKFLLHSYYNA

-547 VDVTAVGGN
+547 LDVLAVSGN

-569 INDTTNTISSTS
+569 INDASNTISSTS

-591 FDTTVSTVNNLK
+591 FDTTTSTVNDLK

-611 SSAGTDANGNEFL
+611 SSAGTDADGNEFL
-624 NLKSDSTAAINIT
+624 NLKSDSTTAINIT

-642 VLYSESKDISA
+642 VLHTESKDISA
-653 QFEGGTDVFSGQT
+653 YFEGGTDVFSGQT
-666 EHFGSNRIVLKELN
+666 KHFGSNKIVLKELN
-680 KHSYLNKDVKQPNT
+680 KHAYLNKDVKQPNT
-694 LLNKSGGI
+694 LLNGAI
-702 TATQPNSGES
+702 DDTVQT
-712 SPNDVL
+712 L
-718 VVDTTAGFPTSG
+718 TVDTTAGFPTSG
-730 TLLIGTEQIT
+730 TLLIGTEQMT
-740 YTGKTSTSFTGI
+740 YTGTTATTFIGVT
-752 IRGAN
+752 REVN
-757 STVAAIHA
+757 STTKASAL
-765 DDASIK
+765 DDASVK
-771 LLTFTD
+771 LVNFTD
-777 GIMTGFKDILR
+777 GIMSGFTDILR
-788 NTTLSAVPSTRSV
+788 STTITAVPAT
-801 AGGTADANAYTAA
+801 AGRTAGTA
-814 ADIPGTNVI
+814 GTNVI
-823 YEKTGTLG
+823 YERTAAGATGQNLLT
-831 VSDATLEV
+831 VD
-839 EGGTKG
+839 GGTKG
-845 IRVGDLVVAKGIIAG
+845 IRVGDIVVGAGIPAG
-860 TRVNSIDHDTSTIT
+860 TSVAAITSDTQVQI
-874 LSNNS
+874 SNNP
-879 NTLALAPATA
+879 TVALTGATG
-889 TTAGDKIAFLASAH
+889 TTAGTKVTFLASNH
-903 TSGTGASGQKVI
+903 TTGTGTAGTTAL
-915 TVTDATNISEGDLV
+915 TVTDATNIAVGDLV
-929 YGRNIAS
+929 FGGNIAA
-936 GAYVTAVS
+936 GTTVAAINGTAVTLS
-944 GTSVTINANILA
+944 GNITPNNIV
-956 SSDSGG
+956 GG
-962 SAPSGI
+962 EVS
-968 FGDELNFV
+968 FV
-976 DNEGLG
+976 DADGLG
-982 VATKQN
+982 AQVLNN
-988 GGNAALGATTLTVAA
+988 GAVALGATDIVVDA
-1003 NTNIQVGDVVEVA
+1003 NTNISVGDIVEVA
-1016 GVPAGTTVTNINT
+1016 GVTVGTTVTNIAGT
-1029 NTITISAA
+1029 TITISAA
-1037 TTAQIDADTP
+1037 TTAAIADDTS
-1047 ILFLPA
+1047 ISFLPP
-1053 DSESLTVGST
+1053 DSETLTVGTT
-1063 AGFTDAT
+1063 AGFTTAT
-1070 EAAPGK
+1070 ADVPGK

-1091 TTLTGITRGAEN
+1091 TTLTGITRGVDN
-1103 SESKAVA
+1103 SESKSVA
-1110 VNTAISLFDSVI
+1110 ATTTISLFDSVE
-1122 NLGLSTRT
+1122 NLGLSSRS
-1130 TDVNTAINATATTVT
+1130 TDVAAQLTTTATTLT

-1152 EDSGFIRIGNEVIS
+1152 EDNGFIRVGNELIS

-1174 FTGLTRGVAGTTA
+1174 FTGLTRGVGGTTA
-1187 ASHTND
+1187 LQHEID
-1193 AVITQE
+1193 AVITQDV
-1199 ISNTDDWVDE
+1199 SNTDDWVDE
-1209 DDPALRIAYD
+1209 NDPALRIAYD
-1219 ISGQNFTL
+1219 FSSQNFTL

-1237 TSSKMFSFSA
+1237 TASKMFSFSA
-1247 YGPGEGS
+1247 YGPGEGNS
-1254 GANAI
+1254 ANAI
-1259 GLKTLSNKA
+1259 GLKTQTNKA

-1273 GGAVLKAESVLF
+1273 GGALLKAESVLF

-1331 DAGQASSNIEIGRL
+1331 DGGQASSNIEIGRL
-1345 AIVDGVATASAAG
+1345 AIVDGVATASTAG
-1358 IGGTSAL
+1358 TGGTSAL
-1365 LGINATNEITTVTA
+1365 LGINATNGITTVTA
-1379 DTSGKGLQSEAAVLN
+1379 DTSGKGLKSEAAVLN
-1394 GKTSNEDLSEDFF
+1394 GRTSNEDLSEDFF

-1425 AAIKVPEGVYNG
+1425 AAIQVPEGVYNG

-1448 NQMEDSSGNTVN
+1448 NQMEDTSGNTVN

-1487 VSASSRM
+1487 VSASARM
-1494 GLNDL
+1494 GLDNL
-1499 ELQTGTTPSF
+1499 ELVTGTTPSF

-1571 TQKVNYKGDFAA
+1571 IQKVGYQGDFAA

-1589 NALSIDLDLDF
+1589 NALSIDLDLNF
-1600 DGSTQFASD
+1600 NGSTQFASD
-1609 FNVRTV
+1609 FNVKTV

-1628 DIAANGLVSANYTN
+1628 DVAANGLVSANYTN

-1660 GLKQIGNAT
+1660 GLKQVGNAT

>member
-39 FGDIFATSPLQNAS
+39 FGDIFATSPLQNSS

-114 DRFVV
+114 DRYVV

-128 LPVSDDGSVQGGEIV
+128 LPVSDDGSVQGGEIA
-143 DAKPLKL
+143 DAEPLKL

-176 DSAAD
+176 ASADD
-181 FDPKNPATFNS
+181 FDSKNPATFNS

-208 TAFFIKTQAASGD
+208 TAYFIKTQAASGSEA
-221 QVTHKYQTKFIVDG
+221 THKYQTKFIVDG
-235 REVQPSLTE
+235 REVEPSLTE

-253 VVDRFGQIIPIN
+253 VVDRFGQIIPMN

-278 LFFLDDLSNK
+278 LFYLDDLSNK
-288 TVSKAATVESTVLED
+288 TVSKAATVTSTVLED

-315 VTDPLQYYTTYEAN
+315 VTDPLQYNTTYEAN

-349 TTGSASFK
+349 TTGSAGFK
-357 SIDIRPGTYTATSLA
+357 SIDIRPGTYTAATLA

-377 AINAGLSDDSK
+377 AINAGLGDDAK
-388 LAIDPVTD
+388 LSIDPVTD

-409 DEIQTLTA
+409 DELQTLSA
-417 INVDLMKDSFVT
+417 IKVDLMQDSFIT
-429 EKLFAGTNGIE
+429 EDLFSATSGIE

-452 LSHAQLR
+452 LAHAQLQ

-472 GNTNN
+472 GNTN
-477 SSTYGV
+477 SASTYGV
-483 SSQLF
+483 SSSLF
-488 NRVTGKALTGAIK
+488 ARASGAKLAGAIK

-507 FNYKHP
+507 FNYKQP
-513 TTDLTDENNVTT
+513 ATDLLDENAITDET
-525 EEKFLLHSYYNS
+525 KFLLHSYYNS
-537 SPTLKVFDKA
+537 SPDLKVFEKSLDVKA
-547 VDVTAVGGN
+547 VSGN

-569 INDTTNTISSTS
+569 VNDPDSTITTTT
-581 FPTEVFLAGE
+581 FPTEVYIAGE
-591 FDTTVSTVNNLK
+591 FDTATSEVNNLK

-611 SSAGTDANGNEFL
+611 SSAGTDANGNTFL

-637 DTKIK
+637 ETKIK
-642 VLYSESKDISA
+642 VLHTTSKDVSA
-653 QFEGGTDVFSGQT
+653 YFEGGTDIFDNQT

-680 KHSYLNKDVKQPNT
+680 KHGYLNKDAKQANT
-694 LLNKSGGI
+694 LLNGAISNS
-702 TATQPNSGES
+702 ATT
-712 SPNDVL
+712 L
-718 VVDTTAGFPTSG
+718 TVDTTTGFPTSG
-730 TLLIGTEQIT
+730 TLLIGTEEMT
-740 YTGKTSTSFTGI
+740 YTGKTSTTFTGI
-752 IRGAN
+752 TRNTNSAGA
-757 STVAAIHA
+757 AAA
-765 DDASIK
+765 LDDATVK
-771 LLTFTD
+771 LASFSEDIFSGFTD
-777 GIMTGFKDILR
+777 QLR
-788 NTTLSAVPSTRSV
+788 NTFAAAAVTSSAPA
-801 AGGTADANAYTAA
+801 AGGT
-814 ADIPGTNVI
+814 
-823 YEKTGTLG
+823 
-831 VSDATLEV
+831 
-839 EGGTKG
+839 
-845 IRVGDLVVAKGIIAG
+845 
-860 TRVNSIDHDTSTIT
+860 
-874 LSNNS
+874 
-879 NTLALAPATA
+879 
-889 TTAGDKIAFLASAH
+889 
-903 TSGTGASGQKVI
+903 
-915 TVTDATNISEGDLV
+915 
-929 YGRNIAS
+929 
-936 GAYVTAVS
+936 
-944 GTSVTINANILA
+944 
-956 SSDSGG
+956 
-962 SAPSGI
+962 
-968 FGDELNFV
+968 
-976 DNEGLG
+976 
-982 VATKQN
+982 
-988 GGNAALGATTLTVAA
+988 
-1003 NTNIQVGDVVEVA
+1003 
-1016 GVPAGTTVTNINT
+1016 
-1029 NTITISAA
+1029 
-1037 TTAQIDADTP
+1037 
-1047 ILFLPA
+1047 
-1053 DSESLTVGST
+1053 LTVGST
-1063 AGFTDAT
+1063 DGFPDTGTIKVGNEHMTYTAKTATTFTIGVKAQDNTTTYTAPTAILDGAITATSTTITVDTFPNGGFPETGTLLIGSEHVTYSGFTANSTTRPFPNNDTIEITFTGLTRGVNGTTAAIGSDNAAVTLLSEVSLVESVESMGLETRAT
-1070 EAAPGK
+1070 AVNNGAGITAAATSMTVDSTVG
-1076 FKLGDEIITYTGKTA
+1076 FEDSGFIRVGTEVMSYTGKTA
-1091 TTLTGITRGAEN
+1091 TT
-1103 SESKAVA
+1103 
-1110 VNTAISLFDSVI
+1110 
-1122 NLGLSTRT
+1122 
-1130 TDVNTAINATATTVT
+1130 
-1145 VDSTADF
+1145 
-1152 EDSGFIRIGNEVIS
+1152 
-1166 YTGKTATS
+1166 
-1174 FTGLTRGVAGTTA
+1174 FTGLTRGAGGTTA
-1187 ASHTND
+1187 QIHADD
-1193 AVITQE
+1193 AKIFQE
-1199 ISNTDDWVDE
+1199 ISITDDWVDE
-1209 DDPALRIAYD
+1209 TDPALKITYD
-1219 ISGQNFTL
+1219 SSGQNFTL

-1237 TSSKMFSFSA
+1237 TPSKMFSFSA
-1247 YGPGEGS
+1247 YSPGEGNK
-1254 GANAI
+1254 ANAI
-1259 GLKTLSNKA
+1259 GLKTQSNKA

-1273 GGAVLKAESVLF
+1273 GGALLKAESVLF

-1290 AADTQQAFGVEVS
+1290 AADTQRAYGVEVS

-1316 TTGENIPANSAVGVG
+1316 STGENIPANSAVGVG
-1331 DAGQASSNIEIGRL
+1331 DSGQASSNIEIGRL
-1345 AIVDGVATASAAG
+1345 AIVDGVATVSNAG

-1365 LGINATNEITTVTA
+1365 LGINATTAITTVTA
-1379 DTSGKGLQSEAAVLN
+1379 DTSGKGLQSSAAVLS

-1425 AAIKVPEGVYNG
+1425 AAIQVPEGVYNG
-1437 TSLATALQSRI
+1437 TSLANALESRI
-1448 NQMEDSSGNTVN
+1448 NQMEDSAGNTVN
-1460 GVTVVYNTTSNSFTF
+1460 GVAVTYSTVDNAFTF

-1499 ELQTGTTPSF
+1499 ELVTGTTPSF
-1509 VNMANTI
+1509 VNMAT
-1516 AKSDTGQSLYVN
+1516 ATASSATGQSLYVN
-1528 DAGTTTTLAPDNA
+1528 DAGTTTTLAPENS
-1541 WTPTTD
+1541 WTATTD
-1547 GTFAKVFLRPGE
+1547 GSFAKVFLRPGE

-1571 TQKVNYKGDFAA
+1571 IQKVGYQGDFAA

-1589 NALSIDLDLDF
+1589 NALSIDLDLNF

-1609 FNVRTV
+1609 FNVRSV

-1628 DIAANGLVSANYTN
+1628 DVAANGLVSANYTN

-1727 NTSLTQAIIQIRT
+1727 NTTLTQAIIQIRS